1 MQTKSTSYGKKLLAL
16 MLSLLMLVSVLPV
29 SAWAAADAKPEKITL
44 VGSSDALEY
53 EFSRYVEYTASFEN
67 IPLYKVY
74 VPTGT
79 KTVQL
84 YGTVYVNTSSGS
96 SYVSEA
102 DFAEWMPG
110 FEYWD
115 PAAVGSSAPY
125 TIETRTG
132 SNQTKNL
139 SYVKTASGWA
149 NGSNSYLLEFVE
161 KDDSPAAPAP
171 VLTADLS
178 TAAVTYTCGD
188 KANALAV
195 QATGSGTL
203 SYQWQ
208 VSTTSATD
216 GFEDITDATQ
226 SSYTPSTEAP
236 GSFWY
241 RVVVTNTVAGNK
253 PTSVTSAVAPVTVNV
268 PEGMRQVKII
278 TSQGRGTGMTLT
290 LKDAAGQPVSI
301 PADTS
306 GDYNVYEFLTAPGV
320 YTYEARDT
328 VRGSEYLLG
337 TGTLTVT
344 EGTGEQTF
352 ELYLVYVYAVKSGW
366 TADDF
371 TTEVK
376 AADGTVMTPG
386 KPHQFA
392 SYVGYPYLMVP
403 GTYTWSI
410 QPSEARAAEGYQA
423 TQPARET
430 LKTASGAAL
439 WSATPTQ
446 IVNTDFVVPKGAHVV
461 MTGIPSTTYGQGALV
476 AASADLTGDDSDVY
490 TFRLVAGSSY
500 IYRATGDGLVT
511 NASMFK
517 FDGSTSRYDLT
528 KTMTGD
534 PKAIL
539 RDEKSDAADIRLN
552 GVDYTGSV
560 ALTVGGMK
568 QLRPLRMFQ
577 IANNS
582 STGMRGSTLEPVFH
596 YTALDVDGTNVVS
609 VDDSGRITA
618 NSAGTA
624 IVLVTYDAM
633 YVADSGWYINKN
645 KTFGAIWPENTGVV
659 VVEVGKNAANGPD
672 ANMTINNGDRKVAGN
687 KLDAEADV
695 LYYTNDSGC
704 QYTFQ
709 PASGSTVTLL
719 RPTLTETAMTYTG
732 GFGTDG
738 VTTKGGDVTLTL
750 TEGKNIVKIS
760 KDGADTY
767 QVITVKKAGVV
778 ITNKTDPTR
787 DILPGDT
794 VTVQLTGVYHP
805 ANTMANLYNLYAYT
819 SYTDPGS
826 NDTVTGYKNLFQR
839 HLFDRADGDSCR
851 TVEVKIPADWDAD
864 EPYVLTDGVLNFYG
878 NGKDIG
884 SHRNSLPDLSTN
896 VPNSYSS
903 FALGAL
909 PDITIP
915 VVKPNTADVT
925 FSVKDDSGNAI
936 NSCTIQLTNSSND
949 TVTIHATA
957 ASATRTLASGKWS
970 YVVTKEGY
978 LPAKGTLTVV
988 GGEDQAVNVELPLVT
1003 AIQVKTLPKKTV
1015 YTEGDTLNTAGLVVQ
1030 AVTKR
1035 GTSALTS
1042 DQYTLSPSLL
1052 ETVGQQAITVTFGQ
1066 LTTTFEVTVREDIV
1080 TLETTLEDGITQR
1093 NSRMTFDIFAKDG
1106 DGNKLP
1112 ANEVTVLLNGDPV
1125 SVNWDDDTKTSYTLH
1140 FTKEGENTV
1149 EIKAHKSSLTYT
1161 ITYVKA
1167 EPGDVVG
1174 KAVFT
1179 VEALSLGGGYII
1191 EPCYVDIIEGENAA
1205 QALARLLEERGFT
1218 YSNTGSLES
1227 GFYLSH
1233 IQGDALAGIDPTGD
1247 SIPQAL
1253 REKLEEKNFDIQTRT
1268 DETSLGEFDYTSA
1281 SGWMY
1286 CLKNVFPNVGFA
1298 DSYLSEG
1305 DVVRVQFT
1313 VAYGSDIGGG
1323 FAMGSGDSA
1332 GYFDMA
1338 NKDALTRRV
1347 AAINAEIEANPYYLE
1362 QNCLTKA
1369 YDAAMDVL
1377 TTLYVSQADV
1387 DAALADLPDPPVGH
1401 QLTSVEKVPATCETA
1416 GVEAY
1421 WKCSVCGKLFSDAEG
1436 KTETTLEKLAIPA
1449 TGHAYGEPVWK
1460 WNDDFTASATF
1471 TCANDTTH
1479 VETVNAAVTNEVTTE
1494 ATCKAD
1500 GVRTYTAKVTFEG
1513 EEYTDTKTEVIPAT
1527 GHAYGAPVWKWN
1539 DDFTASATFTCDND
1553 ASHVEKV
1560 DATVSSEVTEGSC
1573 EVGGTRTYTAKVTFE
1588 GKEYTD
1594 TKTEVIPAAGH
1605 TLTAVAEVPAT
1616 CETAGVKAHWKC
1628 EVCGKLFS
1636 DAGGK
1641 TGTTLEKLAIPA
1653 TGHAYG
1659 APVWKWNDDFTA
1671 SATFTCGNDA
1681 SHVKTVNAA
1690 VTNEVTTAATCKA
1703 DGVRTYTAKVTFEG
1717 KEYTDTKT
1725 EVIPATGHAYG
1736 APVWKWNDDFTAS
1749 ATFTCGNDTSHV
1761 KNVTATVTNA
1771 VTTEATCKADGVR
1784 TYTAKVTFEG
1794 KEYTDTKTETLP
1806 ATGHAYGEPV
1816 WSWTDGFEA
1825 TATFTCANN
1834 DAHVKNVTA
1843 TVTNAVTT
1851 EATCESTGVR
1861 TYTAKV
1867 TFEDK
1872 EYTDT
1877 KTEVIP
1883 ALGHD
1888 YKDGKCSR
1896 CGAEEPT
1903 TPVEPGKPG
1912 EPSQPTQPE
1921 KPTTPDTPATGDS
1934 SNMTALWVVLAVAGL
1949 GIIAL
1954 VVLLVTKRKS
1964 KKD

>member
-53 EFSRYVEYTASFEN
+53 EFVDYLTFAWED
-67 IPLYKVY
+67 IPHYKVT
-74 VPTGT
+74 VPAGT
-79 KTVQL
+79 KKVQL
-84 YGTVYVNTSSGS
+84 YGTVYLDKASSSGS
-96 SYVSEA
+96 GYTQKDGLNDWPPPVDYWSA
-102 DFAEWMPG
+102 DE
-110 FEYWD
+110 
-115 PAAVGSSAPY
+115 VGSSAPY
-125 TIETRTG
+125 TIETRTSG
-132 SNQTKNL
+132 YEKNL
-139 SYVKTASGWA
+139 SLVKTR
-149 NGSNSYLLEFVE
+149 SYADTSSAYILEFVE

-188 KANALAV
+188 TANALAV

-208 VSTTSATD
+208 VSTTSAAD

-241 RVVVTNTVAGNK
+241 RVVVTNAVAGNK

-461 MTGIPSTTYGQGALV
+461 MTGIPSTTYGQGTLIPGD
-476 AASADLTGDDSDVY
+476 ADLTGDDSDVY

-517 FDGSTSRYDLT
+517 FDGSTRRYDLT

-633 YVADSGWYINKN
+633 YVADSGWSINKN

-695 LYYTNDSGC
+695 LYYTDDSGC

-767 QVITVKKAGVV
+767 QVITAKKAGVV

-805 ANTMANLYNLYAYT
+805 ANTMANLYNLYAYA

-826 NDTVTGYKNLFQR
+826 NDTVTGYKDLFQR
-839 HLFDRADGDSCR
+839 HLFDRADGNDCR

-896 VPNSYSS
+896 VPYIGSYSS

-925 FSVKDDSGNAI
+925 FSMKDDSGNAI
-936 NSCTIQLTNSSND
+936 DSCTIQLTNSSND
-949 TVTIHATA
+949 TVTINATA

-988 GGEDQAVNVELPLVT
+988 GGEDQAVNVELSLVT

-1030 AVTKR
+1030 AVTR
-1035 GTSALTS
+1035 NGASTLSA
-1042 DQYTLSPSLL
+1042 DQYTLSPTLL
-1052 ETVGQQAITVTFGQ
+1052 ETVGQQTITVTFGQ

-1093 NSRMTFDIFAKDG
+1093 NSRMTFDVFAKDG

-1112 ANEVTVLLNGDPV
+1112 ASEVTVLLNGDPV

-1140 FTKEGENTV
+1140 FTKEGINTV
-1149 EIKAHKSSLTYT
+1149 VVKAHKASLTYT

-1253 REKLEEKNFDIQTRT
+1253 REKLEEKSFDIQTRT
-1268 DETSLGEFDYTSA
+1268 DETSLGEFDYTSG

-1313 VAYGSDIGGG
+1313 LAYGSDIGGG
-1323 FAMGSGDSA
+1323 YAMGTGGSA
-1332 GYFDMA
+1332 GYYEVA

-1347 AAINAEIEANPYYLE
+1347 AAINAEIEKDAYYLE
-1362 QNCLTKA
+1362 KNCLTKA

-1401 QLTSVEKVPATCETA
+1401 KLTAVEKVPATCETA

-1449 TGHAYGEPVWK
+1449 TGHTYGAPVWKWNDDFTVTATFTCGNDASHVKTVNATVTNEVTTAATCEADGVRTYTAKVTFDGKDYTDTKTEVIPATGHAYGEPVWK

-1471 TCANDTTH
+1471 TCGNDDSH
-1479 VETVNAAVTNEVTTE
+1479 VKNVTAEVTSAVTTPAACETT
-1494 ATCKAD
+1494 
-1500 GVRTYTAKVTFEG
+1500 GVRTYTAKVTFEDK
-1513 EEYTDTKTEVIPAT
+1513 EYTDTKTEVIPAT

-1539 DDFTASATFTCDND
+1539 DDFTASATFTCAND
-1553 ASHVEKV
+1553 DSHVETV
-1560 DATVSSEVTEGSC
+1560 NATVTNEVTTEATC
-1573 EVGGTRTYTAKVTFE
+1573 ETDGVRTYTAKVTFE

-1594 TKTEVIPAAGH
+1594 TKTEVIPA
-1605 TLTAVAEVPAT
+1605 T
-1616 CETAGVKAHWKC
+1616 
-1628 EVCGKLFS
+1628 
-1636 DAGGK
+1636 D
-1641 TGTTLEKLAIPA
+1641 
-1653 TGHAYG
+1653 HAYG
-1659 APVWKWNDDFTA
+1659 EPVWKWNDDFTA

-1690 VTNEVTTAATCKA
+1690 VTNEVTT
-1703 DGVRTYTAKVTFEG
+1703 
-1717 KEYTDTKT
+1717 
-1725 EVIPATGHAYG
+1725 
-1736 APVWKWNDDFTAS
+1736 
-1749 ATFTCGNDTSHV
+1749 
-1761 KNVTATVTNA
+1761 
-1771 VTTEATCKADGVR
+1771 
-1784 TYTAKVTFEG
+1784 
-1794 KEYTDTKTETLP
+1794 
-1806 ATGHAYGEPV
+1806 
-1816 WSWTDGFEA
+1816 
-1825 TATFTCANN
+1825 
-1834 DAHVKNVTA
+1834 
-1843 TVTNAVTT
+1843 

-1867 TFEDK
+1867 TFEGE

-1877 KTEVIP
+1877 KTEVIPATGHDTELVGAKDATCTEDGYTGNEVCKVCQTVVKQGEVIP

-1903 TPVEPGKPG
+1903 TPVEPGKP
-1912 EPSQPTQPE
+1912 
-1921 KPTTPDTPATGDS
+1921 ATGDS
-1934 SNMTALWVVLAVAGL
+1934 STLVLWLALLAISGMA
-1949 GIIAL
+1949 
-1954 VVLLVTKRKS
+1954 VTVIPSRKKRS
-1964 KKD
+1964 R

>member
-53 EFSRYVEYTASFEN
+53 EFVDYLTFAWED
-67 IPLYKVY
+67 IPHYKVT
-74 VPTGT
+74 VPAGT
-79 KTVQL
+79 KKVQL
-84 YGTVYVNTSSGS
+84 YGTVYLDKASSSGS
-96 SYVSEA
+96 GYTQKDGLNDWPPPVDYWSA
-102 DFAEWMPG
+102 DE
-110 FEYWD
+110 
-115 PAAVGSSAPY
+115 VGSSAPY
-125 TIETRTG
+125 TIETRTSG
-132 SNQTKNL
+132 YEKNL
-139 SYVKTASGWA
+139 SLVKTR
-149 NGSNSYLLEFVE
+149 SYADTSSAYILEFVE

-188 KANALAV
+188 TANALAV

-208 VSTTSATD
+208 VSTTSAAD

-241 RVVVTNTVAGNK
+241 RVVVTNAVAGNK

-461 MTGIPSTTYGQGALV
+461 MTGIPSTTYGQGTLIPGD
-476 AASADLTGDDSDVY
+476 ADLTGDDSDVY

-517 FDGSTSRYDLT
+517 FDGSTRRYDLT

-633 YVADSGWYINKN
+633 YVADSGWSINKN

-695 LYYTNDSGC
+695 LYYTDDSGC

-767 QVITVKKAGVV
+767 QVITAKKAGVV

-805 ANTMANLYNLYAYT
+805 ANTMANLYNLYAYA

-839 HLFDRADGDSCR
+839 HLFDRADGNDCR

-896 VPNSYSS
+896 VPYIGSYSS

-925 FSVKDDSGNAI
+925 FSMKDDSGNAI
-936 NSCTIQLTNSSND
+936 DSCTIQLTNSSND
-949 TVTIHATA
+949 TVTINATA

-988 GGEDQAVNVELPLVT
+988 GGEDQAVNVELSLVT

-1030 AVTKR
+1030 AVTR
-1035 GTSALTS
+1035 NGASTLSA
-1042 DQYTLSPSLL
+1042 DQYTLSPTLL
-1052 ETVGQQAITVTFGQ
+1052 ETVGQQTITVTFGQ

-1093 NSRMTFDIFAKDG
+1093 NSRMTFDVFAKDG

-1112 ANEVTVLLNGDPV
+1112 ASEVTVLLNGDPV

-1140 FTKEGENTV
+1140 FTKEGINTV
-1149 EIKAHKSSLTYT
+1149 VVKAHKASLTYT

-1253 REKLEEKNFDIQTRT
+1253 REKLEEKSFDIQTRT
-1268 DETSLGEFDYTSA
+1268 DETSLGEFDYTSG

-1313 VAYGSDIGGG
+1313 LAYGSDIGGG
-1323 FAMGSGDSA
+1323 YAMGTGGSA
-1332 GYFDMA
+1332 GYYEVA

-1347 AAINAEIEANPYYLE
+1347 AAINAEIEKDAYYLE
-1362 QNCLTKA
+1362 KNCLTKA

-1401 QLTSVEKVPATCETA
+1401 KLTAVEKVPATCETA

-1449 TGHAYGEPVWK
+1449 TGHTYGAPVWK

-1471 TCANDTTH
+1471 TCGNDDSH
-1479 VETVNAAVTNEVTTE
+1479 VKNVTAEVTSAVTTPAACETT
-1494 ATCKAD
+1494 
-1500 GVRTYTAKVTFEG
+1500 GVRTYTAKVTFEDK
-1513 EEYTDTKTEVIPAT
+1513 EYTDTKTEVIPAT

-1539 DDFTASATFTCDND
+1539 DDFTASATFTCAND
-1553 ASHVEKV
+1553 DSHVETV
-1560 DATVSSEVTEGSC
+1560 NATVTNEVTTEATC
-1573 EVGGTRTYTAKVTFE
+1573 ETDGVRTYTAKVTFE

-1594 TKTEVIPAAGH
+1594 TKTEVIPA
-1605 TLTAVAEVPAT
+1605 T
-1616 CETAGVKAHWKC
+1616 
-1628 EVCGKLFS
+1628 
-1636 DAGGK
+1636 D
-1641 TGTTLEKLAIPA
+1641 
-1653 TGHAYG
+1653 HAYG
-1659 APVWKWNDDFTA
+1659 EPVWKWNDDFTA

-1690 VTNEVTTAATCKA
+1690 VTNEVTT
-1703 DGVRTYTAKVTFEG
+1703 
-1717 KEYTDTKT
+1717 
-1725 EVIPATGHAYG
+1725 
-1736 APVWKWNDDFTAS
+1736 
-1749 ATFTCGNDTSHV
+1749 
-1761 KNVTATVTNA
+1761 
-1771 VTTEATCKADGVR
+1771 
-1784 TYTAKVTFEG
+1784 
-1794 KEYTDTKTETLP
+1794 
-1806 ATGHAYGEPV
+1806 
-1816 WSWTDGFEA
+1816 
-1825 TATFTCANN
+1825 
-1834 DAHVKNVTA
+1834 
-1843 TVTNAVTT
+1843 

-1867 TFEDK
+1867 TFEGE

-1877 KTEVIP
+1877 KTEVIPATGHDTELVGAKDATCTEDGYTGDEVCKVCGVTVKQGEVLP

-1903 TPVEPGKPG
+1903 TPVEPGKP
-1912 EPSQPTQPE
+1912 
-1921 KPTTPDTPATGDS
+1921 ATGDS
-1934 SNMTALWVVLAVAGL
+1934 STLVLWLALLAISGMA
-1949 GIIAL
+1949 
-1954 VVLLVTKRKS
+1954 VTVIPSRKKRS
-1964 KKD
+1964 R

>member
-1 MQTKSTSYGKKLLAL
+1 MQTKSTSHGKKLLAL

-208 VSTTSATD
+208 VSTTSAAD

-301 PADTS
+301 SADTS
-306 GDYNVYEFLTAPGV
+306 GDYAVYEFLTAPGT

-386 KPHQFA
+386 EPHQFA

-511 NASMFK
+511 NTSMFK

-582 STGMRGSTLEPVFH
+582 SIGMKGSTLEPVFH

-633 YVADSGWYINKN
+633 YVADSGWSINKN

-672 ANMTINNGDRKVAGN
+672 ANMTINNGARKVAGN

-695 LYYTNDSGC
+695 LYYTGDNGC
-704 QYTFQ
+704 QYTFR
-709 PASGSTVTLL
+709 PAAGSTVTLL

-794 VTVQLTGVYHP
+794 VTVQFTGVYHP
-805 ANTMANLYNLYAYT
+805 ANTMANLYNLYAYV

-826 NDTVTGYKNLFQR
+826 DDTVTGYKGLFQR
-839 HLFDRADGDSCR
+839 HLFDRADGNDCR

-864 EPYVLTDGVLNFYG
+864 KPYVLTDGALNFHG

-896 VPNSYSS
+896 VPFIGSYSS

-936 NSCTIQLTNSSND
+936 NSCTIQLTNSTND
-949 TVTIHATA
+949 TVTINATA
-957 ASATRTLASGKWS
+957 ASATRTLASGEWS

-1030 AVTKR
+1030 AVTR
-1035 GTSALTS
+1035 NGASTLSA
-1042 DQYTLSPSLL
+1042 DQYTLSPTLL
-1052 ETVGQQAITVTFGQ
+1052 DTVGQQTITVTFGQ
-1066 LTTTFEVTVREDIV
+1066 LTTTFAVTVREDIV

-1093 NSRMTFDIFAKDG
+1093 NSRMTFDVFAKDG
-1106 DGNKLP
+1106 DGKKLP

-1140 FTKEGENTV
+1140 FTKEGENTIV
-1149 EIKAHKSSLTYT
+1149 VKAHKSSVTYT

-1205 QALARLLEERGFT
+1205 QALARLLEEKGFT
-1218 YSNTGSLES
+1218 YDNTGSLES

-1233 IQGDALAGIDPTGD
+1233 IQGDALADIDPSGG
-1247 SIPQAL
+1247 SIPAVLQ
-1253 REKLEEKNFDIQTRT
+1253 EKLEEKGFTVSERT
-1268 DETSLGEFDYTSA
+1268 DPGSLGEFDYTSG

-1313 VAYGSDIGGG
+1313 LALGSDIGGG
-1323 FAMGSGDSA
+1323 YAMGTGGSA
-1332 GYFDMA
+1332 GYYEVA

-1401 QLTSVEKVPATCETA
+1401 QLTAVEKVPATCETA

-1449 TGHAYGEPVWK
+1449 TGHAYGAPVWK

-1471 TCANDTTH
+1471 TCGNDTSH
-1479 VETVNAAVTNEVTTE
+1479 VETVNAAVTNEVTTA
-1494 ATCKAD
+1494 ATCEGD
-1500 GVRTYTAKVTFEG
+1500 GVRTYTAKITFEG
-1513 EEYTDTKTEVIPAT
+1513 KEYTDTKTEVIPAT
-1527 GHAYGAPVWKWN
+1527 GHAYGEPVWKWN
-1539 DDFTASATFTCDND
+1539 DDFTASVTFTCGNN
-1553 ASHVEKV
+1553 ASHVE
-1560 DATVSSEVTEGSC
+1560 TVNAAVTNEVTTAATC
-1573 EVGGTRTYTAKVTFE
+1573 EVDGVRTYTAKVTFE

-1594 TKTEVIPAAGH
+1594 TKTETIA
-1605 TLTAVAEVPAT
+1605 
-1616 CETAGVKAHWKC
+1616 
-1628 EVCGKLFS
+1628 
-1636 DAGGK
+1636 
-1641 TGTTLEKLAIPA
+1641 A

-1671 SATFTCGNDA
+1671 SATFTCGNNA
-1681 SHVKTVNAA
+1681 THVETVNAA

-1736 APVWKWNDDFTAS
+1736 EPVWKWNDDFTAS

-1761 KNVTATVTNA
+1761 ETVNATVTNA

-1794 KEYTDTKTETLP
+1794 KEYTDTKTEVIP

-1816 WSWTDGFEA
+1816 WKWNDDLTAS
-1825 TATFTCANN
+1825 ATFTCGK
-1834 DAHVKNVTA
+1834 DASHVETVNA
-1843 TVTNAVTT
+1843 AVTNEVTT
-1851 EATCESTGVR
+1851 AATCKADGVR

-1867 TFEDK
+1867 TFEGK

-1877 KTEVIP
+1877 KTEVIPATSHDTELVGAKDATCTEDGYTGNEVCKVCQTVVKQGEVIP

-1903 TPVEPGKPG
+1903 TPVEPGKP
-1912 EPSQPTQPE
+1912 
-1921 KPTTPDTPATGDS
+1921 ATGDS
-1934 SNMTALWVVLAVAGL
+1934 STLVLWLALLAISGMA
-1949 GIIAL
+1949 
-1954 VVLLVTKRKS
+1954 VTVIPSRKKRS
-1964 KKD
+1964 R

>member
-53 EFSRYVEYTASFEN
+53 EFVDYLTFAWED
-67 IPLYKVY
+67 IPHYKVT
-74 VPTGT
+74 VPAGT

-84 YGTVYVNTSSGS
+84 YGTVYLDKASSSGS
-96 SYVSEA
+96 GYTQKDGLNDWPPPVDYWSA
-102 DFAEWMPG
+102 DE
-110 FEYWD
+110 
-115 PAAVGSSAPY
+115 VGSSAPY
-125 TIETRTG
+125 TIETRTSG
-132 SNQTKNL
+132 YEKNL
-139 SYVKTASGWA
+139 SLVKTR
-149 NGSNSYLLEFVE
+149 SYADTSSAYILEFVE

-188 KANALAV
+188 TANALAV

-208 VSTTSATD
+208 VSTTSAAD

-306 GDYNVYEFLTAPGV
+306 GDYTVYEFLTAPGV

-386 KPHQFA
+386 QPHQFA

-582 STGMRGSTLEPVFH
+582 STGMKGSTLEPVFH

-633 YVADSGWYINKN
+633 YVADSGWSINKN

-659 VVEVGKNAANGPD
+659 VVEVGKNAATGPD

-805 ANTMANLYNLYAYT
+805 ANTMANLYNLYAYA

-839 HLFDRADGDSCR
+839 HLFDRADGNDCR
-851 TVEVKIPADWDAD
+851 TVEVKIPANWDAD

-896 VPNSYSS
+896 VPYIGSYSS

-925 FSVKDDSGNAI
+925 FSMKDDSGNAI
-936 NSCTIQLTNSSND
+936 DSCTIQLTNSSND
-949 TVTIHATA
+949 TVTINATA

-988 GGEDQAVNVELPLVT
+988 GGEDQAVNVELSLVT

-1030 AVTKR
+1030 AVTR
-1035 GTSALTS
+1035 NGASTLSA
-1042 DQYTLSPSLL
+1042 DQYTLSPTLL
-1052 ETVGQQAITVTFGQ
+1052 ETVGQQTITVTFGQ

-1093 NSRMTFDIFAKDG
+1093 NSRMTFDVFAKDG

-1112 ANEVTVLLNGDPV
+1112 ASEVTVLLNGDPV

-1140 FTKEGENTV
+1140 FTKEGVNTV
-1149 EIKAHKSSLTYT
+1149 EIKAHKASLTYT

-1401 QLTSVEKVPATCETA
+1401 QLTAVEKVPATCETA

-1449 TGHAYGEPVWK
+1449 TGHAYG
-1460 WNDDFTASATF
+1460 
-1471 TCANDTTH
+1471 
-1479 VETVNAAVTNEVTTE
+1479 
-1494 ATCKAD
+1494 
-1500 GVRTYTAKVTFEG
+1500 
-1513 EEYTDTKTEVIPAT
+1513 
-1527 GHAYGAPVWKWN
+1527 APVWKWN
-1539 DDFTASATFTCDND
+1539 DDFTASATFTCGND
-1553 ASHVEKV
+1553 DSHVENV
-1560 DATVSSEVTEGSC
+1560 TAEVTSAVTTPAAC
-1573 EVGGTRTYTAKVTFE
+1573 ETTGVRTYTAKVTFE
-1588 GKEYTD
+1588 GEDYTD
-1594 TKTEVIPAAGH
+1594 TKTEVIPA
-1605 TLTAVAEVPAT
+1605 
-1616 CETAGVKAHWKC
+1616 
-1628 EVCGKLFS
+1628 
-1636 DAGGK
+1636 
-1641 TGTTLEKLAIPA
+1641 

-1659 APVWKWNDDFTA
+1659 EPVWKWNDDFTA

-1681 SHVKTVNAA
+1681 SHVKTVNAT
-1690 VTNEVTTAATCKA
+1690 VTNEVTTAATCEA
-1703 DGVRTYTAKVTFEG
+1703 DGVRTYTAKVTFED

-1749 ATFTCGNDTSHV
+1749 ATFTCGNDASHV
-1761 KNVTATVTNA
+1761 ETVNATVTNE
-1771 VTTEATCKADGVR
+1771 VTTA
-1784 TYTAKVTFEG
+1784 
-1794 KEYTDTKTETLP
+1794 
-1806 ATGHAYGEPV
+1806 
-1816 WSWTDGFEA
+1816 
-1825 TATFTCANN
+1825 
-1834 DAHVKNVTA
+1834 
-1843 TVTNAVTT
+1843 
-1851 EATCESTGVR
+1851 ATCETDGVR

-1883 ALGHD
+1883 ATGHAYGEPVWKWTDDFKATATFTCANDTTHVENVTAEVTSAVTTPAACEADGVRTYTAKVTFEDKEYTDTKTETLPALGHD

-1903 TPVEPGKPG
+1903 TPGK
-1912 EPSQPTQPE
+1912 
-1921 KPTTPDTPATGDS
+1921 PATGDS
-1934 SNMTALWVVLAVAGL
+1934 STLVLWLALLAVSGMA
-1949 GIIAL
+1949 
-1954 VVLLVTKRKS
+1954 VTVIPSRKKRS
-1964 KKD
+1964 R

>member
-29 SAWAAADAKPEKITL
+29 SAWAAANAKPEKITL

-53 EFSRYVEYTASFEN
+53 EFVDYLTFAWEDL
-67 IPLYKVY
+67 PHYKVY
-74 VPTGT
+74 VPAGT

-84 YGTVYVNTSSGS
+84 YGTVYLDKASSSGS
-96 SYVSEA
+96 GYTQEDGLNDWPPPVDYWTA
-102 DFAEWMPG
+102 DQ
-110 FEYWD
+110 
-115 PAAVGSSAPY
+115 VGSSSPY
-125 TIETRTG
+125 TIETRTSG
-132 SNQTKNL
+132 YERNL
-139 SYVKTASGWA
+139 SLVKT
-149 NGSNSYLLEFVE
+149 SNYATTNTAYILEFVE

-208 VSTTSATD
+208 VSTTSAAD

-268 PEGMRQVKII
+268 PEGMRQVKIT

-290 LKDAAGQPVSI
+290 LKDAAGQPVAI
-301 PADTS
+301 TADTS
-306 GDYNVYEFLTAPGV
+306 GSYTVYEFLTAPGV

-352 ELYLVYVYAVKSGW
+352 ELYLVYVYAVKDGW

-386 KPHQFA
+386 EPHQFA

-423 TQPARET
+423 TRPASQK
-430 LKTASGAAL
+430 LKAASGSAL

-461 MTGIPSTTYGQGALV
+461 MTDIPSTTYGQGMLIPGD
-476 AASADLTGDDSDVY
+476 ADLTGDDSDVY
-490 TFRLVAGSSY
+490 TFRLVAGNSY

-517 FDGSTSRYDLT
+517 STGATTRYDLT

-582 STGMRGSTLEPVFH
+582 YTGMKGSTLEPVFH
-596 YTALDVDGTNVVS
+596 YTALDVEGTNVVS

-633 YVADSGWYINKN
+633 YVADSGWSINKN

-695 LYYTNDSGC
+695 LYYTGDDGC
-704 QYTFQ
+704 QYTFR
-709 PASGSTVTLL
+709 PAAGSTVTLL

-767 QVITVKKAGVV
+767 QVITAKKAGVV

-805 ANTMANLYNLYAYT
+805 ANTMANLYCLYAYV

-826 NDTVTGYKNLFQR
+826 DDTVTGYKDLFQR

-864 EPYVLTDGVLNFYG
+864 KPYVLTDGVLNFYG

-896 VPNSYSS
+896 VPNSYRS

-949 TVTIHATA
+949 TVTINATA
-957 ASATRTLASGKWS
+957 ASATRTLASGEWS

-1030 AVTKR
+1030 AVTKH

-1042 DQYTLSPSLL
+1042 DQYTLSPTLL
-1052 ETVGQQAITVTFGQ
+1052 ETVGQQTITVTFGR
-1066 LTTTFEVTVREDIV
+1066 LTATFEVTVREDIV

-1093 NSRMTFDIFAKDG
+1093 NSRMTFDVFAKDG

-1149 EIKAHKSSLTYT
+1149 VVKAHKSSVTYT

-1205 QALARLLEERGFT
+1205 QALARLLEEKGFT
-1218 YSNTGSLES
+1218 YDNTGSLES

-1253 REKLEEKNFDIQTRT
+1253 REKLEEKGFDIQTRT
-1268 DETSLGEFDYTSA
+1268 DETSLGEFDYTSG

-1313 VAYGSDIGGG
+1313 LALGSDIGGG
-1323 FAMGSGDSA
+1323 YAMGTGGSA
-1332 GYFDMA
+1332 GYYEVA

-1401 QLTSVEKVPATCETA
+1401 RLTAVEKVPATCETA

-1421 WKCSVCGKLFSDAEG
+1421 WKCNVCGKLFSDAEG

-1449 TGHAYGEPVWK
+1449 TGHAYGTPVWK

-1471 TCANDTTH
+1471 TCGNDASH

-1494 ATCKAD
+1494 ATCEGD
-1500 GVRTYTAKVTFEG
+1500 GV
-1513 EEYTDTKTEVIPAT
+1513 
-1527 GHAYGAPVWKWN
+1527 
-1539 DDFTASATFTCDND
+1539 
-1553 ASHVEKV
+1553 
-1560 DATVSSEVTEGSC
+1560 
-1573 EVGGTRTYTAKVTFE
+1573 RTYTAKVTFE

-1594 TKTEVIPAAGH
+1594 TKTEVIPA
-1605 TLTAVAEVPAT
+1605 
-1616 CETAGVKAHWKC
+1616 
-1628 EVCGKLFS
+1628 
-1636 DAGGK
+1636 
-1641 TGTTLEKLAIPA
+1641 

-1659 APVWKWNDDFTA
+1659 EPVWKWNDDFTA
-1671 SATFTCGNDA
+1671 SATFTCANNAAHVENVTATVTNEVTTEATCEADGVRTYTAKVTFEGKEYTDTKTETIAATGHAYGEPVWKWNDDFTASATFTCANDA
-1681 SHVKTVNAA
+1681 THVETVNAA
-1690 VTNEVTTAATCKA
+1690 VTNEVTTEATCEG

-1749 ATFTCGNDTSHV
+1749 ATFTCGNDDSHV
-1761 KNVTATVTNA
+1761 ETVNAAVTNE
-1771 VTTEATCKADGVR
+1771 VTTEATCETTGVRTYTAKVTFEGKEYTDTKTEVIPATGHAYGTPVWKWNDDFTASATFTCGNDASHVETVNAAVTNEVTTAATCEVDGVR

-1794 KEYTDTKTETLP
+1794 KEYTDTKTEVIP
-1806 ATGHAYGEPV
+1806 ATDH
-1816 WSWTDGFEA
+1816 D
-1825 TATFTCANN
+1825 
-1834 DAHVKNVTA
+1834 
-1843 TVTNAVTT
+1843 T
-1851 EATCESTGVR
+1851 ELVSAKDATCTEDGYTGDEVC
-1861 TYTAKV
+1861 KV
-1867 TFEDK
+1867 CQTVVK
-1872 EYTDT
+1872 QG
-1877 KTEVIP
+1877 EVIP

-1903 TPVEPGKPG
+1903 TPVEPGKP
-1912 EPSQPTQPE
+1912 
-1921 KPTTPDTPATGDS
+1921 ATGDS
-1934 SNMTALWVVLAVAGL
+1934 STLVLWLALLAISGMA
-1949 GIIAL
+1949 
-1954 VVLLVTKRKS
+1954 VTVIPSRKKRS
-1964 KKD
+1964 R

>member
-1 MQTKSTSYGKKLLAL
+1 MQTKITSHGKKLLAL

-29 SAWAAADAKPEKITL
+29 SAWAAANAKPEKITL

-53 EFSRYVEYTASFEN
+53 EFVDYLTFAWEDL
-67 IPLYKVY
+67 PHYKVY
-74 VPTGT
+74 VPAGT

-84 YGTVYVNTSSGS
+84 YGTVYLDKASSSGS
-96 SYVSEA
+96 GYTQKDGLNDWPPPVDYWTA
-102 DFAEWMPG
+102 DQ
-110 FEYWD
+110 
-115 PAAVGSSAPY
+115 VGSSSPY
-125 TIETRTG
+125 TIETRTSG
-132 SNQTKNL
+132 YERNL
-139 SYVKTASGWA
+139 SLVKT
-149 NGSNSYLLEFVE
+149 SNYATTNTAYILEFVE

-178 TAAVTYTCGD
+178 TVAVTYTCGD
-188 KANALAV
+188 RANALAV

-208 VSTTSATD
+208 VSTTSAAD

-268 PEGMRQVKII
+268 PEGMRQVKIT

-290 LKDAAGQPVSI
+290 LKDAAGQPVAI

-306 GDYNVYEFLTAPGV
+306 GSYAVYEFLTAPGT

-328 VRGSEYLLG
+328 VRGVDYQIG

-344 EGTGEQTF
+344 EGSGEQTF
-352 ELYLVYVYAVKSGW
+352 ELYLVYVYAVEIDW

-386 KPHQFA
+386 EPHKFA
-392 SYVGYPYLMVP
+392 SYVGYPYLMAP
-403 GTYTWSI
+403 GTYTWSV

-423 TQPARET
+423 SQPTSQKLTGSASWSVT
-430 LKTASGAAL
+430 L
-439 WSATPTQ
+439 PQ
-446 IVNTDFVVPKGAHVV
+446 IVSTDFVVPKGGRVV
-461 MTGIPSTTYGQGALV
+461 MHSIPATTYGQGALV

-490 TFRLVAGSSY
+490 TFRLKAGSSY
-500 IYRATGDGLVT
+500 IYQATGDGLVT
-511 NASMFK
+511 ATGMFK
-517 FDGSTSRYDLT
+517 STGATTRYDLT

-577 IANNS
+577 ISNS
-582 STGMRGSTLEPVFH
+582 YAAGSRGSTLEPAFH

-624 IVLVTYDAM
+624 VVLVTYDAM
-633 YVADSGWYINKN
+633 YVTDCGWDINKN

-659 VVEVGKNAANGPD
+659 VVEVGENAANGPD

-695 LYYTNDSGC
+695 LYYTGDDGC
-704 QYTFQ
+704 QYTFR
-709 PASGSTVTLL
+709 PAAGSTVTLL

-805 ANTMANLYNLYAYT
+805 ANTMANLYNLYAYV

-826 NDTVTGYKNLFQR
+826 DDTVTGYKNFSQR

-864 EPYVLTDGVLNFYG
+864 EPYVLTDGVLNFHG

-896 VPNSYSS
+896 VPYIGSYSS

-936 NSCTIQLTNSSND
+936 DSCTIQLTNSSND
-949 TVTIHATA
+949 TVTINATA
-957 ASATRTLASGKWS
+957 ASATRTLASGEWS

-988 GGEDQAVNVELPLVT
+988 GSEDQAVNVELPLVT

-1015 YTEGDTLNTAGLVVQ
+1015 YTEGDTLEAAGLVVQ

-1042 DQYTLSPSLL
+1042 DKYTLSPTLL
-1052 ETVGQQAITVTFGQ
+1052 ETVGQQTITVTFGQ
-1066 LTTTFEVTVREDIV
+1066 LTATFAVTVREDIV

-1093 NSRMTFDIFAKDG
+1093 NSRMTFDVFAKDG
-1106 DGNKLP
+1106 DGKKLP

-1140 FTKEGENTV
+1140 FTKEGINTV
-1149 EIKAHKSSLTYT
+1149 VVKAHKSSVTYT

-1205 QALARLLEERGFT
+1205 QALARLLEEKGFT
-1218 YSNTGSLES
+1218 YDNTGSLES

-1233 IQGDALAGIDPTGD
+1233 IQGDALADIDPTGD

-1253 REKLEEKNFDIQTRT
+1253 REKLEEKGFDIQTRT
-1268 DETSLGEFDYTSA
+1268 DETSLGEFDYTSG

-1313 VAYGSDIGGG
+1313 LAYGSDIGGG
-1323 FAMGSGDSA
+1323 HAMGAGGSA
-1332 GYFDMA
+1332 GYYEVA

-1401 QLTSVEKVPATCETA
+1401 QLTAVEK
-1416 GVEAY
+1416 
-1421 WKCSVCGKLFSDAEG
+1421 
-1436 KTETTLEKLAIPA
+1436 
-1449 TGHAYGEPVWK
+1449 
-1460 WNDDFTASATF
+1460 
-1471 TCANDTTH
+1471 
-1479 VETVNAAVTNEVTTE
+1479 
-1494 ATCKAD
+1494 
-1500 GVRTYTAKVTFEG
+1500 
-1513 EEYTDTKTEVIPAT
+1513 
-1527 GHAYGAPVWKWN
+1527 
-1539 DDFTASATFTCDND
+1539 
-1553 ASHVEKV
+1553 
-1560 DATVSSEVTEGSC
+1560 
-1573 EVGGTRTYTAKVTFE
+1573 
-1588 GKEYTD
+1588 
-1594 TKTEVIPAAGH
+1594 
-1605 TLTAVAEVPAT
+1605 VPAT

-1636 DAGGK
+1636 DVEGK
-1641 TGTTLEKLAIPA
+1641 TETTLEKLAIPA

-1681 SHVKTVNAA
+1681 SHVENVTAEVTSA
-1690 VTNEVTTAATCKA
+1690 VTTPAACETT
-1703 DGVRTYTAKVTFEG
+1703 GVRTYTAKVTFEG
-1717 KEYTDTKT
+1717 KDYTDTKT
-1725 EVIPATGHAYG
+1725 EVIPATSHDTELVG
-1736 APVWKWNDDFTAS
+1736 AKD
-1749 ATFTCGNDTSHV
+1749 
-1761 KNVTATVTNA
+1761 
-1771 VTTEATCKADGVR
+1771 ATCTEDG
-1784 TYTAKVTFEG
+1784 YTGDEVCKVCQT
-1794 KEYTDTKTETLP
+1794 
-1806 ATGHAYGEPV
+1806 V
-1816 WSWTDGFEA
+1816 
-1825 TATFTCANN
+1825 
-1834 DAHVKNVTA
+1834 VKQ
-1843 TVTNAVTT
+1843 
-1851 EATCESTGVR
+1851 G
-1861 TYTAKV
+1861 
-1867 TFEDK
+1867 
-1872 EYTDT
+1872 
-1877 KTEVIP
+1877 EVIP

-1903 TPVEPGKPG
+1903 TPVEPGKP
-1912 EPSQPTQPE
+1912 EQPE

-1934 SNMTALWVVLAVAGL
+1934 STLVLWLALLAVSGMA
-1949 GIIAL
+1949 
-1954 VVLLVTKRKS
+1954 VTVIPSRKKRS
-1964 KKD
+1964 R

>member
-208 VSTTSATD
+208 VSTTSAAD

-268 PEGMRQVKII
+268 PEGMRQVKIT

-306 GDYNVYEFLTAPGV
+306 GDYTVYEFLTAPGV

-560 ALTVGGMK
+560 ALTVSGMK

-633 YVADSGWYINKN
+633 YVADSGWSINKN

-659 VVEVGKNAANGPD
+659 VVEVGKNAAAGPD

-695 LYYTNDSGC
+695 LYYTGDDGC
-704 QYTFQ
+704 QYTFR
-709 PASGSTVTLL
+709 PAAGSTVTLL

-787 DILPGDT
+787 DIQPGDT

-805 ANTMANLYNLYAYT
+805 ANTMANLYNLYAYV

-826 NDTVTGYKNLFQR
+826 DDTVTGYKNFSQR
-839 HLFDRADGDSCR
+839 HLFDQADGNDCR

-864 EPYVLTDGVLNFYG
+864 KPYVLTDGVLSFHG

-896 VPNSYSS
+896 VPYIGSYSS

-936 NSCTIQLTNSSND
+936 DSCTIQLTNSSND

-1030 AVTKR
+1030 AVTR
-1035 GTSALTS
+1035 NGASTLSA
-1042 DQYTLSPSLL
+1042 DQYTLSPTLL
-1052 ETVGQQAITVTFGQ
+1052 KTVGQQTITVTFGQ

-1093 NSRMTFDIFAKDG
+1093 NSRMTFDVFAKDG

-1112 ANEVTVLLNGDPV
+1112 ASEVTVLLNGDPV

-1140 FTKEGENTV
+1140 FTKEGVNTV

-1347 AAINAEIEANPYYLE
+1347 AAINAEIEKDAYYLE
-1362 QNCLTKA
+1362 KNCLTKA

-1387 DAALADLPDPPVGH
+1387 DAALADLPNPPVGH
-1401 QLTSVEKVPATCETA
+1401 QLTAVEKVPATCETA

-1471 TCANDTTH
+1471 TCGNDASH
-1479 VETVNAAVTNEVTTE
+1479 VKNVTAEVTSAVTTPAACETT
-1494 ATCKAD
+1494 
-1500 GVRTYTAKVTFEG
+1500 GVRTYTAKVAFDG
-1513 EEYTDTKTEVIPAT
+1513 KDYTDTKTEVIPAT
-1527 GHAYGAPVWKWN
+1527 GHAYGTPVWKW
-1539 DDFTASATFTCDND
+1539 TDNF
-1553 ASHVEKV
+1553 K
-1560 DATVSSEVTEGSC
+1560 
-1573 EVGGTRTYTAKVTFE
+1573 
-1588 GKEYTD
+1588 
-1594 TKTEVIPAAGH
+1594 
-1605 TLTAVAEVPAT
+1605 
-1616 CETAGVKAHWKC
+1616 
-1628 EVCGKLFS
+1628 
-1636 DAGGK
+1636 
-1641 TGTTLEKLAIPA
+1641 
-1653 TGHAYG
+1653 
-1659 APVWKWNDDFTA
+1659 
-1671 SATFTCGNDA
+1671 
-1681 SHVKTVNAA
+1681 
-1690 VTNEVTTAATCKA
+1690 
-1703 DGVRTYTAKVTFEG
+1703 
-1717 KEYTDTKT
+1717 
-1725 EVIPATGHAYG
+1725 
-1736 APVWKWNDDFTAS
+1736 
-1749 ATFTCGNDTSHV
+1749 
-1761 KNVTATVTNA
+1761 
-1771 VTTEATCKADGVR
+1771 
-1784 TYTAKVTFEG
+1784 
-1794 KEYTDTKTETLP
+1794 
-1806 ATGHAYGEPV
+1806 
-1816 WSWTDGFEA
+1816 A

-1867 TFEDK
+1867 TFEGKDYTDTKTEVIPATDHAYGEPVWKWNDDFTASATFTCGNDASHVKNVTAEVTSAVTTPAACETDGVRTYTAKVTFEDK

-1877 KTEVIP
+1877 KTEVIPATGHAYGAPVWKWNDDFTASATFTCGNDASHVKNVTAEVTSAVTTPAACETTGVRTYTAKVTFEGEDHTDTKTEVIPATDHDTELVGAKDATCTEDGYTGNEVCKVCGVTVKQGEVIP

-1903 TPVEPGKPG
+1903 TPVEPGKP
-1912 EPSQPTQPE
+1912 
-1921 KPTTPDTPATGDS
+1921 ATGDS
-1934 SNMTALWVVLAVAGL
+1934 STLVLWLALLAISGMA
-1949 GIIAL
+1949 
-1954 VVLLVTKRKS
+1954 VTVIPSRKKRS
-1964 KKD
+1964 R

>member
-1 MQTKSTSYGKKLLAL
+1 MQTKITSYGKKLLAL

-29 SAWAAADAKPEKITL
+29 SAWAAANAKPEKITL

-53 EFSRYVEYTASFEN
+53 EFVDYLTFAWEDL
-67 IPLYKVY
+67 PHYKVY
-74 VPTGT
+74 VPAGT

-84 YGTVYVNTSSGS
+84 YGTVYLDKASSSGS
-96 SYVSEA
+96 GYTQKDGLNDWPPPVDYWTA
-102 DFAEWMPG
+102 DQ
-110 FEYWD
+110 
-115 PAAVGSSAPY
+115 VGSSSPY
-125 TIETRTG
+125 TIETRTSG
-132 SNQTKNL
+132 YERNL
-139 SYVKTASGWA
+139 SLVKT
-149 NGSNSYLLEFVE
+149 SNYATTNTAYILEFVE

-208 VSTTSATD
+208 VSTTSAAD

-306 GDYNVYEFLTAPGV
+306 GSYAVYEFLTAPGT

-352 ELYLVYVYAVKSGW
+352 ELYLVYVYAVKDGW

-386 KPHQFA
+386 EPHQFA

-423 TQPARET
+423 TRPASKT

-446 IVNTDFVVPKGAHVV
+446 IVSTDFVVPKGAHVV
-461 MTGIPSTTYGQGALV
+461 MTDIPSTTYGQGALV

-490 TFRLVAGSSY
+490 TFRLVAGNSY

-517 FDGSTSRYDLT
+517 STGATTRYDLT

-582 STGMRGSTLEPVFH
+582 STGMKGSTLEPVFH

-633 YVADSGWYINKN
+633 YVADSGWSINKN

-659 VVEVGKNAANGPD
+659 VVEVGKNAAAGPD

-695 LYYTNDSGC
+695 LYYTGDDGC
-704 QYTFQ
+704 QYTFR
-709 PASGSTVTLL
+709 PAAGSTVTLL

-767 QVITVKKAGVV
+767 QVITAKKAGVV

-805 ANTMANLYNLYAYT
+805 ANTMANLYCLYAYV

-826 NDTVTGYKNLFQR
+826 DDTVTGYKDLFQR
-839 HLFDRADGDSCR
+839 HLFDRVDGNDCR

-884 SHRNSLPDLSTN
+884 SHRNSLPNLSTN

-949 TVTIHATA
+949 TVTINATA
-957 ASATRTLASGKWS
+957 ASATRTLASGEWN
-970 YVVTKEGY
+970 YVVTKAGY

-1015 YTEGDTLNTAGLVVQ
+1015 YTEGDTLEAAGLVVQ

-1042 DQYTLSPSLL
+1042 DQYTLSPTLL
-1052 ETVGQQAITVTFGQ
+1052 ETVGQQTITVTFGQ

-1093 NSRMTFDIFAKDG
+1093 NSRMTFDVFAKDG

-1140 FTKEGENTV
+1140 FTKEGENTIV
-1149 EIKAHKSSLTYT
+1149 VKAHKSSVTYT
-1161 ITYVKA
+1161 ITYVRA

-1205 QALARLLEERGFT
+1205 QALARLLEEKGFT
-1218 YSNTGSLES
+1218 YDNTGSLES

-1233 IQGDALAGIDPTGD
+1233 IQGDALADIDPTGD

-1253 REKLEEKNFDIQTRT
+1253 REKLEEKGFDIQTRT
-1268 DETSLGEFDYTSA
+1268 DETSLGEFDYTSG
-1281 SGWMY
+1281 SGWMF

-1313 VAYGSDIGGG
+1313 LAYGSDIGGG
-1323 FAMGSGDSA
+1323 YAMGTGGSA
-1332 GYFDMA
+1332 GYYEVA

-1347 AAINAEIEANPYYLE
+1347 AAINAKIEANPYYLE
-1362 QNCLTKA
+1362 ENCLTKA
-1369 YDAAMDVL
+1369 YNAAMDVL

-1401 QLTSVEKVPATCETA
+1401 QLTAVEKVPATCETA

-1449 TGHAYGEPVWK
+1449 TGHAYGAPVWK

-1471 TCANDTTH
+1471 TCANDTSH

-1494 ATCKAD
+1494 ATCEAD
-1500 GVRTYTAKVTFEG
+1500 GVRTYTAKVTFDG
-1513 EEYTDTKTEVIPAT
+1513 KEYTDTKTEVIPAT
-1527 GHAYGAPVWKWN
+1527 GHAYG
-1539 DDFTASATFTCDND
+1539 
-1553 ASHVEKV
+1553 E
-1560 DATVSSEVTEGSC
+1560 
-1573 EVGGTRTYTAKVTFE
+1573 
-1588 GKEYTD
+1588 
-1594 TKTEVIPAAGH
+1594 
-1605 TLTAVAEVPAT
+1605 
-1616 CETAGVKAHWKC
+1616 
-1628 EVCGKLFS
+1628 
-1636 DAGGK
+1636 
-1641 TGTTLEKLAIPA
+1641 
-1653 TGHAYG
+1653 
-1659 APVWKWNDDFTA
+1659 PVWKWNDDFTA

-1681 SHVKTVNAA
+1681 SHVETVNAA
-1690 VTNEVTTAATCKA
+1690 VTNEVTTEATCEA

-1736 APVWKWNDDFTAS
+1736 EPVWKWNDDFTASATFTCANNAAHVENVTAEVTSAVTTPAACETTGVRTYTAKVTFEGKDYTDTKTETLPATGHAYGAPVWKWNDDFTAS
-1749 ATFTCGNDTSHV
+1749 ATFTCGNDASHV
-1761 KNVTATVTNA
+1761 ETVNAAVTNE
-1771 VTTEATCKADGVR
+1771 VTTAATCETDGVR

-1794 KEYTDTKTETLP
+1794 KEYTDTKTEVIP
-1806 ATGHAYGEPV
+1806 ATDHAYGEPV
-1816 WSWTDGFEA
+1816 WKWNDDFTAS
-1825 TATFTCANN
+1825 ATFTCGN
-1834 DAHVKNVTA
+1834 DDSHVENVTA
-1843 TVTNAVTT
+1843 EVTSAVTT
-1851 EATCESTGVR
+1851 PAACETTGVR

-1867 TFEDK
+1867 TFEGK

-1877 KTEVIP
+1877 KTEVIPATSHDTELVGAKDATCTEDGYTGNEVCKVCQTVVKQGEVIP

-1903 TPVEPGKPG
+1903 TPVEPGKP
-1912 EPSQPTQPE
+1912 
-1921 KPTTPDTPATGDS
+1921 ATGDS
-1934 SNMTALWVVLAVAGL
+1934 STLVLWLALLAISGMA
-1949 GIIAL
+1949 
-1954 VVLLVTKRKS
+1954 VTVIPSRKKRS
-1964 KKD
+1964 R

>member
-188 KANALAV
+188 TANALAV

-208 VSTTSATD
+208 VSTTSAAD

-290 LKDAAGQPVSI
+290 LKDAAGRPVSI

-306 GDYNVYEFLTAPGV
+306 GDYTVYEFLTAPGV

-582 STGMRGSTLEPVFH
+582 STGMKGSTLEPVFH

-633 YVADSGWYINKN
+633 YVADSGWSINKN

-659 VVEVGKNAANGPD
+659 VVEVGKNAATGPD

-695 LYYTNDSGC
+695 LYYTGDDGC
-704 QYTFQ
+704 QYTFR
-709 PASGSTVTLL
+709 PAAGSTVTLL

-805 ANTMANLYNLYAYT
+805 ANTMANLYNLYAYV

-826 NDTVTGYKNLFQR
+826 DDTVTGYKNLFQR
-839 HLFDRADGDSCR
+839 HLFDRADGNDCR
-851 TVEVKIPADWDAD
+851 TVEVKIPANWDAD

-896 VPNSYSS
+896 VPYIGSYSS

-949 TVTIHATA
+949 TVTINATA

-1030 AVTKR
+1030 AVTR
-1035 GTSALTS
+1035 NGASTLSA
-1042 DQYTLSPSLL
+1042 DQYTLSPTLL
-1052 ETVGQQAITVTFGQ
+1052 KTVGQQTITVTFGQ

-1093 NSRMTFDIFAKDG
+1093 NSRMTFDVFAKDG

-1112 ANEVTVLLNGDPV
+1112 ASEVTVLLNGDPV

-1140 FTKEGENTV
+1140 FTKEGVNTV
-1149 EIKAHKSSLTYT
+1149 VVKAHKASLTYT

-1338 NKDALTRRV
+1338 NKDVLTRRV

-1401 QLTSVEKVPATCETA
+1401 QLTAVEKVPATCETA

-1449 TGHAYGEPVWK
+1449 TGHAYGTPVWK
-1460 WNDDFTASATF
+1460 WTDDFKATATF
-1471 TCANDTTH
+1471 TCANNDAH
-1479 VETVNAAVTNEVTTE
+1479 VENVTAIVTNAVTTE
-1494 ATCKAD
+1494 ATC
-1500 GVRTYTAKVTFEG
+1500 E
-1513 EEYTDTKTEVIPAT
+1513 
-1527 GHAYGAPVWKWN
+1527 
-1539 DDFTASATFTCDND
+1539 
-1553 ASHVEKV
+1553 
-1560 DATVSSEVTEGSC
+1560 
-1573 EVGGTRTYTAKVTFE
+1573 
-1588 GKEYTD
+1588 
-1594 TKTEVIPAAGH
+1594 
-1605 TLTAVAEVPAT
+1605 
-1616 CETAGVKAHWKC
+1616 
-1628 EVCGKLFS
+1628 
-1636 DAGGK
+1636 
-1641 TGTTLEKLAIPA
+1641 
-1653 TGHAYG
+1653 
-1659 APVWKWNDDFTA
+1659 
-1671 SATFTCGNDA
+1671 
-1681 SHVKTVNAA
+1681 
-1690 VTNEVTTAATCKA
+1690 A

-1736 APVWKWNDDFTAS
+1736 TPVWKWTDDFKATATFTCTNDATHVENVTAEVTSAVTTPAACETTGVRTYTAKVTFEGKEYTSSKTEVIPATGHAYGEPVWKWNDDFTAS
-1749 ATFTCGNDTSHV
+1749 ATFTCGNDASHV
-1761 KNVTATVTNA
+1761 KNVTAEVTSA
-1771 VTTEATCKADGVR
+1771 VTTPAACEAD
-1784 TYTAKVTFEG
+1784 
-1794 KEYTDTKTETLP
+1794 
-1806 ATGHAYGEPV
+1806 
-1816 WSWTDGFEA
+1816 
-1825 TATFTCANN
+1825 
-1834 DAHVKNVTA
+1834 
-1843 TVTNAVTT
+1843 
-1851 EATCESTGVR
+1851 GVR

-1877 KTEVIP
+1877 KTEVIPATSHDTELVGAKDVTCTEDGYTGDEVCKVCGVTVKQGVLP

-1903 TPVEPGKPG
+1903 TPVEPGKP
-1912 EPSQPTQPE
+1912 
-1921 KPTTPDTPATGDS
+1921 ATGDS
-1934 SNMTALWVVLAVAGL
+1934 STLVLWLALLAVSGMA
-1949 GIIAL
+1949 
-1954 VVLLVTKRKS
+1954 VTVIPSRKKRS
-1964 KKD
+1964 R

>member
-44 VGSSDALEY
+44 VGSSDALDY

-188 KANALAV
+188 RANALAV

-208 VSTTSATD
+208 VSTTSAAD

-306 GDYNVYEFLTAPGV
+306 GSYAVYEFLTAPGV

-352 ELYLVYVYAVKSGW
+352 ELYLVYVYAVKDGW

-386 KPHQFA
+386 EPHQFA

-423 TQPARET
+423 TQPARKT

-461 MTGIPSTTYGQGALV
+461 MTDIPSTTYGQGTLIPGD
-476 AASADLTGDDSDVY
+476 ADLTGDDSDVY

-517 FDGSTSRYDLT
+517 STGATTRYDLT

-633 YVADSGWYINKN
+633 YVADSGWSINKN

-659 VVEVGKNAANGPD
+659 VVEVGKNAAAGPD

-695 LYYTNDSGC
+695 LYYTGDDGC
-704 QYTFQ
+704 QYTFR
-709 PASGSTVTLL
+709 PAAGSTVTLL

-805 ANTMANLYNLYAYT
+805 ANTMANLYNLYAYV

-826 NDTVTGYKNLFQR
+826 DDTVTGYKNLFQR
-839 HLFDRADGDSCR
+839 HLFDRADGNDCR

-864 EPYVLTDGVLNFYG
+864 KPYVLTDGVLNFYG

-896 VPNSYSS
+896 VPFIGSYSS

-949 TVTIHATA
+949 TVTINATA

-1030 AVTKR
+1030 AVTR
-1035 GTSALTS
+1035 NGASTLSA
-1042 DQYTLSPSLL
+1042 DQYTLSPTLL
-1052 ETVGQQAITVTFGQ
+1052 KTVGQQAITVTFGQ

-1093 NSRMTFDIFAKDG
+1093 NSRMTFDVFAKDG
-1106 DGNKLP
+1106 DGKKLP

-1140 FTKEGENTV
+1140 FTKEGENTIV
-1149 EIKAHKSSLTYT
+1149 VKAHKASVTYT

-1253 REKLEEKNFDIQTRT
+1253 REKLEEKSFDIQTRT
-1268 DETSLGEFDYTSA
+1268 DETSLGEFDYTSG

-1313 VAYGSDIGGG
+1313 LAYGSDIGGG
-1323 FAMGSGDSA
+1323 HAMGTGGSA
-1332 GYFDMA
+1332 GYYEVA

-1347 AAINAEIEANPYYLE
+1347 AAINAEIEKDAYYLE
-1362 QNCLTKA
+1362 KNCLTKA

-1401 QLTSVEKVPATCETA
+1401 QLTAVKAVSATCETA
-1416 GVEAY
+1416 GVKAY

-1436 KTETTLEKLAIPA
+1436 KTETTM
-1449 TGHAYGEPVWK
+1449 
-1460 WNDDFTASATF
+1460 
-1471 TCANDTTH
+1471 
-1479 VETVNAAVTNEVTTE
+1479 
-1494 ATCKAD
+1494 
-1500 GVRTYTAKVTFEG
+1500 
-1513 EEYTDTKTEVIPAT
+1513 
-1527 GHAYGAPVWKWN
+1527 
-1539 DDFTASATFTCDND
+1539 
-1553 ASHVEKV
+1553 
-1560 DATVSSEVTEGSC
+1560 
-1573 EVGGTRTYTAKVTFE
+1573 
-1588 GKEYTD
+1588 
-1594 TKTEVIPAAGH
+1594 
-1605 TLTAVAEVPAT
+1605 
-1616 CETAGVKAHWKC
+1616 
-1628 EVCGKLFS
+1628 
-1636 DAGGK
+1636 
-1641 TGTTLEKLAIPA
+1641 EKLAIPA

-1671 SATFTCGNDA
+1671 SATFTCANDT
-1681 SHVKTVNAA
+1681 SHVEKVNAT
-1690 VTNEVTTAATCKA
+1690 VTNEVTTEATCEA

-1717 KEYTDTKT
+1717 KEYTNTKT
-1725 EVIPATGHAYG
+1725 ETIAATGHAYG
-1736 APVWKWNDDFTAS
+1736 EPVWKWNDGFKVT
-1749 ATFTCGNDTSHV
+1749 ATFTCANNAAHV
-1761 KNVTATVTNA
+1761 ENVTATVTNE
-1771 VTTEATCKADGVR
+1771 VTTAATCEVDGVR

-1806 ATGHAYGEPV
+1806 ATGH
-1816 WSWTDGFEA
+1816 D
-1825 TATFTCANN
+1825 
-1834 DAHVKNVTA
+1834 
-1843 TVTNAVTT
+1843 T
-1851 EATCESTGVR
+1851 ELVGAKDATCTEDGYTGDEVC
-1861 TYTAKV
+1861 KV
-1867 TFEDK
+1867 CQTVVK
-1872 EYTDT
+1872 QG
-1877 KTEVIP
+1877 EVIP

-1903 TPVEPGKPG
+1903 TPVEPGKP
-1912 EPSQPTQPE
+1912 QQPE

-1934 SNMTALWVVLAVAGL
+1934 STLVLWLALLAVSGMA
-1949 GIIAL
+1949 
-1954 VVLLVTKRKS
+1954 VTVIPSRKKRS
-1964 KKD
+1964 R

>member
-1 MQTKSTSYGKKLLAL
+1 MQTKSTSHGKKLLAL

-29 SAWAAADAKPEKITL
+29 SAWAAANAKPEKITL

-53 EFSRYVEYTASFEN
+53 EFVDYLTFAWEDL
-67 IPLYKVY
+67 PHYKVY
-74 VPTGT
+74 VPAGT

-84 YGTVYVNTSSGS
+84 YGTVYLDKAGNSGS
-96 SYVSEA
+96 GYTQEDGLNDWPPPVDYWTA
-102 DFAEWMPG
+102 DQ
-110 FEYWD
+110 
-115 PAAVGSSAPY
+115 VGSSSPY
-125 TIETRTG
+125 TIETRTSG
-132 SNQTKNL
+132 YERNL
-139 SYVKTASGWA
+139 SLVKT
-149 NGSNSYLLEFVE
+149 SNYATTNTAYILEFVE

-208 VSTTSATD
+208 VSTTSAAD

-268 PEGMRQVKII
+268 PEGMRQVKIT
-278 TSQGRGTGMTLT
+278 TSKGRGTGMTLT

-306 GDYNVYEFLTAPGV
+306 GDYNVYEFLTAPGT

-352 ELYLVYVYAVKSGW
+352 ELYLVYVYAVKDGW

-376 AADGTVMTPG
+376 AADGIVMTPG
-386 KPHQFA
+386 EPHQFA

-423 TQPARET
+423 TRPASKT
-430 LKTASGAAL
+430 LKAASGAAL

-461 MTGIPSTTYGQGALV
+461 MTDIPSTTYGQGMLIPGD
-476 AASADLTGDDSDVY
+476 ADLTGDDSDVY
-490 TFRLVAGSSY
+490 TFRLVAGNSY

-517 FDGSTSRYDLT
+517 STGATTRYDLT

-582 STGMRGSTLEPVFH
+582 YTGMKGSTLEPVFH

-633 YVADSGWYINKN
+633 YVADSGWSINKN

-659 VVEVGKNAANGPD
+659 VVEVGKNAAAGPD

-695 LYYTNDSGC
+695 LYYTGDDGC
-704 QYTFQ
+704 QYTFR
-709 PASGSTVTLL
+709 PAAGSTVTLL

-787 DILPGDT
+787 DIQPGDT

-805 ANTMANLYNLYAYT
+805 ANTMANLYSLYAYV

-826 NDTVTGYKNLFQR
+826 DDTVTGYKDLFQR
-839 HLFDRADGDSCR
+839 HLFDRADGNDCR

-864 EPYVLTDGVLNFYG
+864 EPHVLTDGVLNFYG

-957 ASATRTLASGKWS
+957 ASATRTLASGEWS

-1030 AVTKR
+1030 AVTR
-1035 GTSALTS
+1035 NGASTLSAG
-1042 DQYTLSPSLL
+1042 QYTLSPTLL
-1052 ETVGQQAITVTFGQ
+1052 ETVGQQTITVTFGQ
-1066 LTTTFEVTVREDIV
+1066 LTTTFAVTVREDIV

-1093 NSRMTFDIFAKDG
+1093 NSRMTFDVFAKDG

-1149 EIKAHKSSLTYT
+1149 VVKAHKSSVTYT

-1205 QALARLLEERGFT
+1205 QALARLLEEKGFT
-1218 YSNTGSLES
+1218 YDNTGSLES

-1233 IQGDALAGIDPTGD
+1233 IQGDALADIDPTGD

-1253 REKLEEKNFDIQTRT
+1253 REKLEEKGFDIQTRT
-1268 DETSLGEFDYTSA
+1268 DETSLGEFDYTSG

-1313 VAYGSDIGGG
+1313 LALGSDIGGG
-1323 FAMGSGDSA
+1323 YAMGTGGSA
-1332 GYFDMA
+1332 GYYEVA

-1401 QLTSVEKVPATCETA
+1401 QLTAVEAVPATCETA

-1449 TGHAYGEPVWK
+1449 TGHAYGAPVWK

-1471 TCANDTTH
+1471 TCSNDDSH

-1494 ATCKAD
+1494 ATCEVD
-1500 GVRTYTAKVTFEG
+1500 GV
-1513 EEYTDTKTEVIPAT
+1513 
-1527 GHAYGAPVWKWN
+1527 
-1539 DDFTASATFTCDND
+1539 
-1553 ASHVEKV
+1553 
-1560 DATVSSEVTEGSC
+1560 
-1573 EVGGTRTYTAKVTFE
+1573 RTYTAKVTFE

-1594 TKTEVIPAAGH
+1594 TKTETIA
-1605 TLTAVAEVPAT
+1605 
-1616 CETAGVKAHWKC
+1616 
-1628 EVCGKLFS
+1628 
-1636 DAGGK
+1636 
-1641 TGTTLEKLAIPA
+1641 A

-1659 APVWKWNDDFTA
+1659 EPVWKWNDDFTA

-1681 SHVKTVNAA
+1681 SHVETVNAA
-1690 VTNEVTTAATCKA
+1690 VTNEVTTEATCEV

-1725 EVIPATGHAYG
+1725 ETIAATGHAYG
-1736 APVWKWNDDFTAS
+1736 EPVWSWTDGFEAT
-1749 ATFTCGNDTSHV
+1749 ATFTCGNDATHV
-1761 KNVTATVTNA
+1761 ETVNATVTNA
-1771 VTTEATCKADGVR
+1771 VTTEATCEADGVR

-1816 WSWTDGFEA
+1816 WSWNDDFTASATFTCGNDASHVETVNAAVTNEVTTEATCKADGVRTYTAKVTFEGKEYTDTKTETIAATGHAYGEPVWSWTDGFEA
-1825 TATFTCANN
+1825 TATFTCGN
-1834 DAHVKNVTA
+1834 DATHVETVNA
-1843 TVTNAVTT
+1843 TVTNEVTT
-1851 EATCESTGVR
+1851 AATCEADGVR

-1877 KTEVIP
+1877 KTEVIPATDHDTELVGAKDATCTEDGYTGDEVCKVCQTVVKQGEVIP

-1903 TPVEPGKPG
+1903 TPVEPGKP
-1912 EPSQPTQPE
+1912 
-1921 KPTTPDTPATGDS
+1921 ATGDS
-1934 SNMTALWVVLAVAGL
+1934 STLVLWLALLAISGMA
-1949 GIIAL
+1949 
-1954 VVLLVTKRKS
+1954 VTVIPSRKKRS
-1964 KKD
+1964 R

>member
-53 EFSRYVEYTASFEN
+53 EFVDYLTFAWED
-67 IPLYKVY
+67 IPHYKVT
-74 VPTGT
+74 VPAGT

-84 YGTVYVNTSSGS
+84 YGTVYLDKASSSGS
-96 SYVSEA
+96 GYTQKDGLNDWPPPVDYWSA
-102 DFAEWMPG
+102 DE
-110 FEYWD
+110 
-115 PAAVGSSAPY
+115 VGSSAPY
-125 TIETRTG
+125 TIETRTSG
-132 SNQTKNL
+132 YEKNL
-139 SYVKTASGWA
+139 SLVKTR
-149 NGSNSYLLEFVE
+149 SYADTSSAYILEFVE

-188 KANALAV
+188 TANALAV

-208 VSTTSATD
+208 VSTTSAAD

-306 GDYNVYEFLTAPGV
+306 GDYTVYEFLTAPGV

-386 KPHQFA
+386 QPHQFA

-582 STGMRGSTLEPVFH
+582 STGMKGSTLEPVFH

-633 YVADSGWYINKN
+633 YVADSGWSINKN

-659 VVEVGKNAANGPD
+659 VVEVGKNAATGPD

-805 ANTMANLYNLYAYT
+805 ANTMANLYNLYAYA

-839 HLFDRADGDSCR
+839 HLFDRADGNDCR
-851 TVEVKIPADWDAD
+851 TVEVKIPANWDAD

-896 VPNSYSS
+896 VPYIGSYSS

-936 NSCTIQLTNSSND
+936 DSCTIQLTNSSND
-949 TVTIHATA
+949 TVTINATA

-1030 AVTKR
+1030 AVTR
-1035 GTSALTS
+1035 NGASTLSA
-1042 DQYTLSPSLL
+1042 DQYTLSPTLL

-1093 NSRMTFDIFAKDG
+1093 NSRMTFDVFAKDG

-1112 ANEVTVLLNGDPV
+1112 ASEVTVLLNGDPV

-1140 FTKEGENTV
+1140 FTKEGINTV
-1149 EIKAHKSSLTYT
+1149 VVKAHKSSLTYT

-1401 QLTSVEKVPATCETA
+1401 QLTAVEKVPATCETA

-1471 TCANDTTH
+1471 TCANDATH
-1479 VETVNAAVTNEVTTE
+1479 VKNVTAEVTSAVTT
-1494 ATCKAD
+1494 
-1500 GVRTYTAKVTFEG
+1500 
-1513 EEYTDTKTEVIPAT
+1513 
-1527 GHAYGAPVWKWN
+1527 
-1539 DDFTASATFTCDND
+1539 
-1553 ASHVEKV
+1553 
-1560 DATVSSEVTEGSC
+1560 
-1573 EVGGTRTYTAKVTFE
+1573 
-1588 GKEYTD
+1588 
-1594 TKTEVIPAAGH
+1594 PAA
-1605 TLTAVAEVPAT
+1605 
-1616 CETAGVKAHWKC
+1616 CET
-1628 EVCGKLFS
+1628 
-1636 DAGGK
+1636 
-1641 TGTTLEKLAIPA
+1641 T
-1653 TGHAYG
+1653 
-1659 APVWKWNDDFTA
+1659 
-1671 SATFTCGNDA
+1671 
-1681 SHVKTVNAA
+1681 
-1690 VTNEVTTAATCKA
+1690 
-1703 DGVRTYTAKVTFEG
+1703 GVRTYTAKVTFEG

-1736 APVWKWNDDFTAS
+1736 APVWKWTDDFKAT
-1749 ATFTCGNDTSHV
+1749 ATFTCTNDATHV
-1761 KNVTATVTNA
+1761 ENVTAEVTSA

-1794 KEYTDTKTETLP
+1794 KEYTSSKTEVIP

-1816 WSWTDGFEA
+1816 WKWNDDFTAS
-1825 TATFTCANN
+1825 ATFTCGN
-1834 DAHVKNVTA
+1834 DASHVKNVTA
-1843 TVTNAVTT
+1843 EVTSAVTT
-1851 EATCESTGVR
+1851 PAACEADGVR

-1877 KTEVIP
+1877 KTEVIPATSHDTELVGAKDVTCTEDGYTGDEVCKVCGVTVKQGEVLP

-1903 TPVEPGKPG
+1903 TPVEPGKP
-1912 EPSQPTQPE
+1912 
-1921 KPTTPDTPATGDS
+1921 ATGDS
-1934 SNMTALWVVLAVAGL
+1934 STLVLWLALLAVSGMA
-1949 GIIAL
+1949 
-1954 VVLLVTKRKS
+1954 VTVIPSRKKRS
-1964 KKD
+1964 R

>member
-29 SAWAAADAKPEKITL
+29 SAWAAANAKPEKITL

-53 EFSRYVEYTASFEN
+53 EFVDYLTFAWEDL
-67 IPLYKVY
+67 PHYKVY
-74 VPTGT
+74 VPAGT

-84 YGTVYVNTSSGS
+84 YGTVYLDKAGSSGS
-96 SYVSEA
+96 GYTQEDGLNDWPAPVDYWSA
-102 DFAEWMPG
+102 DQ
-110 FEYWD
+110 
-115 PAAVGSSAPY
+115 VGSSAPY
-125 TIETRTG
+125 TIETRTSG
-132 SNQTKNL
+132 YERNL
-139 SYVKTASGWA
+139 SLVKT
-149 NGSNSYLLEFVE
+149 SNYATTNTAYILEFVE

-208 VSTTSATD
+208 VSTTSAAD

-268 PEGMRQVKII
+268 PEGMRQVKIT
-278 TSQGRGTGMTLT
+278 TSKGRGTGMTLT

-306 GDYNVYEFLTAPGV
+306 GSYAVYEFLTAPGT

-386 KPHQFA
+386 EPHQFA

-461 MTGIPSTTYGQGALV
+461 MTGIPATTYGQGALV

-490 TFRLVAGSSY
+490 TFRLMAGSSY

-511 NASMFK
+511 NTSMFK

-582 STGMRGSTLEPVFH
+582 SIGMKGSTLEPVFH
-596 YTALDVDGTNVVS
+596 YTALDVEGTNVVS

-633 YVADSGWYINKN
+633 YVADSGWSINKN

-695 LYYTNDSGC
+695 LYYTGDDGC
-704 QYTFQ
+704 QYTFR
-709 PASGSTVTLL
+709 PAAGSTVTLL

-805 ANTMANLYNLYAYT
+805 ANTMANLYNLYAYV

-826 NDTVTGYKNLFQR
+826 DDTVTGYKGLFQR
-839 HLFDRADGDSCR
+839 HLFDRADGNDCR

-864 EPYVLTDGVLNFYG
+864 KPYVLTDGALNFHG

-896 VPNSYSS
+896 VPFIGSYSS
-903 FALGAL
+903 FALGTL

-936 NSCTIQLTNSSND
+936 NSCTIQLTNSTND
-949 TVTIHATA
+949 TVTINATA
-957 ASATRTLASGKWS
+957 ASATRTLASGEWS

-1015 YTEGDTLNTAGLVVQ
+1015 YTEGDTLEAAGLVVQ

-1042 DQYTLSPSLL
+1042 DQYTLSPTLL
-1052 ETVGQQAITVTFGQ
+1052 ETVGQQTITVTFGQ
-1066 LTTTFEVTVREDIV
+1066 LTATFAVTVREDIV

-1093 NSRMTFDIFAKDG
+1093 NSRMTFDVFAKDG

-1140 FTKEGENTV
+1140 FTKEGENTIV
-1149 EIKAHKSSLTYT
+1149 VKAHKASLTYT

-1205 QALARLLEERGFT
+1205 QALARLLEEKGFT
-1218 YSNTGSLES
+1218 YDNTGSLES

-1233 IQGDALAGIDPTGD
+1233 IQGDALADIDPSGD
-1247 SIPQAL
+1247 SIPAVLQ
-1253 REKLEEKNFDIQTRT
+1253 EKLEEKGFTVSERT
-1268 DETSLGEFDYTSA
+1268 DPESLGEFDYTSG

-1401 QLTSVEKVPATCETA
+1401 QLTAVEKVPATCETA

-1449 TGHAYGEPVWK
+1449 TGHAYGAPVWK

-1471 TCANDTTH
+1471 TCSNDASH

-1494 ATCKAD
+1494 ATC
-1500 GVRTYTAKVTFEG
+1500 
-1513 EEYTDTKTEVIPAT
+1513 EV
-1527 GHAYGAPVWKWN
+1527 
-1539 DDFTASATFTCDND
+1539 
-1553 ASHVEKV
+1553 
-1560 DATVSSEVTEGSC
+1560 
-1573 EVGGTRTYTAKVTFE
+1573 
-1588 GKEYTD
+1588 
-1594 TKTEVIPAAGH
+1594 
-1605 TLTAVAEVPAT
+1605 
-1616 CETAGVKAHWKC
+1616 
-1628 EVCGKLFS
+1628 
-1636 DAGGK
+1636 
-1641 TGTTLEKLAIPA
+1641 
-1653 TGHAYG
+1653 
-1659 APVWKWNDDFTA
+1659 
-1671 SATFTCGNDA
+1671 
-1681 SHVKTVNAA
+1681 
-1690 VTNEVTTAATCKA
+1690 

-1725 EVIPATGHAYG
+1725 EVIPATGHDTELVG
-1736 APVWKWNDDFTAS
+1736 AKD
-1749 ATFTCGNDTSHV
+1749 
-1761 KNVTATVTNA
+1761 
-1771 VTTEATCKADGVR
+1771 ATCTEDG
-1784 TYTAKVTFEG
+1784 YTGDEVCKVCQT
-1794 KEYTDTKTETLP
+1794 
-1806 ATGHAYGEPV
+1806 V
-1816 WSWTDGFEA
+1816 
-1825 TATFTCANN
+1825 
-1834 DAHVKNVTA
+1834 VKQ
-1843 TVTNAVTT
+1843 
-1851 EATCESTGVR
+1851 G
-1861 TYTAKV
+1861 
-1867 TFEDK
+1867 
-1872 EYTDT
+1872 
-1877 KTEVIP
+1877 EVIP

-1903 TPVEPGKPG
+1903 TPVEPGKP
-1912 EPSQPTQPE
+1912 
-1921 KPTTPDTPATGDS
+1921 ATGDS
-1934 SNMTALWVVLAVAGL
+1934 STLVLWLALLAVSGMA
-1949 GIIAL
+1949 
-1954 VVLLVTKRKS
+1954 VTVIPSRKKRS
-1964 KKD
+1964 R

>member
-1 MQTKSTSYGKKLLAL
+1 MQTKSTSHGKKLLAL

-29 SAWAAADAKPEKITL
+29 SAWAATDAKPEKITL
-44 VGSSDALEY
+44 VGSSDALDY

-208 VSTTSATD
+208 VSTTSAAD

-268 PEGMRQVKII
+268 PEGMRQVKIT
-278 TSQGRGTGMTLT
+278 TSKGRGTGMTLT

-306 GDYNVYEFLTAPGV
+306 GSYAVYEFLTAPGV

-410 QPSEARAAEGYQA
+410 QPSEAKAAEGYQA
-423 TQPARET
+423 TQPASQT

-511 NASMFK
+511 NTSMFK

-582 STGMRGSTLEPVFH
+582 NTGMKGSTLEPVFH

-633 YVADSGWYINKN
+633 YVADSGWSINKN

-659 VVEVGKNAANGPD
+659 VVEVGENAANGPD

-695 LYYTNDSGC
+695 LYYTNHSGC
-704 QYTFQ
+704 QYTFR
-709 PASGSTVTLL
+709 PAAGSTVTLL
-719 RPTLTETAMTYTG
+719 RPTFTETAMTYTG

-767 QVITVKKAGVV
+767 QVITAKKAGVV

-805 ANTMANLYNLYAYT
+805 ANTMANLYNLYAYV

-826 NDTVTGYKNLFQR
+826 DDTVTGYKNFSQR

-864 EPYVLTDGVLNFYG
+864 EPYVLTDGVLNFHG

-896 VPNSYSS
+896 VPYIGSYSS

-936 NSCTIQLTNSSND
+936 DSCTIQLTNSSND
-949 TVTIHATA
+949 TVTINATA
-957 ASATRTLASGKWS
+957 ASATRTLASGEWS

-988 GGEDQAVNVELPLVT
+988 GSEDQAVNVELPLVT

-1015 YTEGDTLNTAGLVVQ
+1015 YTEGDTLEAAGLVVQ

-1042 DQYTLSPSLL
+1042 DQYTLSPTLL
-1052 ETVGQQAITVTFGQ
+1052 ETVGQQTITVTFGQ
-1066 LTTTFEVTVREDIV
+1066 LTATFTVTVREDIV

-1093 NSRMTFDIFAKDG
+1093 NSRMTFDVFAKDG
-1106 DGNKLP
+1106 DGKKLP

-1140 FTKEGENTV
+1140 FTKEGINTV
-1149 EIKAHKSSLTYT
+1149 VVKAHKSSVTYT

-1205 QALARLLEERGFT
+1205 QALARLLEEKGFT
-1218 YSNTGSLES
+1218 YDNTGSLES

-1233 IQGDALAGIDPTGD
+1233 IQGDALADIDPTGD

-1253 REKLEEKNFDIQTRT
+1253 REKLEEKGFDIQTRT
-1268 DETSLGEFDYTSA
+1268 DETSLGEFDYTSG

-1313 VAYGSDIGGG
+1313 LAYGSDIGGG
-1323 FAMGSGDSA
+1323 HAMGTGGSA
-1332 GYFDMA
+1332 GYYEVA

-1401 QLTSVEKVPATCETA
+1401 QLTAVEK
-1416 GVEAY
+1416 
-1421 WKCSVCGKLFSDAEG
+1421 
-1436 KTETTLEKLAIPA
+1436 
-1449 TGHAYGEPVWK
+1449 
-1460 WNDDFTASATF
+1460 
-1471 TCANDTTH
+1471 
-1479 VETVNAAVTNEVTTE
+1479 
-1494 ATCKAD
+1494 
-1500 GVRTYTAKVTFEG
+1500 
-1513 EEYTDTKTEVIPAT
+1513 
-1527 GHAYGAPVWKWN
+1527 
-1539 DDFTASATFTCDND
+1539 
-1553 ASHVEKV
+1553 
-1560 DATVSSEVTEGSC
+1560 
-1573 EVGGTRTYTAKVTFE
+1573 
-1588 GKEYTD
+1588 
-1594 TKTEVIPAAGH
+1594 
-1605 TLTAVAEVPAT
+1605 VPAT

-1636 DAGGK
+1636 DAEGK
-1641 TGTTLEKLAIPA
+1641 TETTMEKLAIPA

-1681 SHVKTVNAA
+1681 SHVETVNAA
-1690 VTNEVTTAATCKA
+1690 VTNEVTTEATCEADGVRTYTAKVTFEGKDYTDTKTETLPATGHAYGEPVWKWTDDFKATATFTCGNDASHVETVNATVTNEVTTAATCEADGVRTYTAKVTFEGKEYTDTKTETIAATGHAYGEPVWKWNDDFTASATFTCGNDASHVETVNATVTNEVTTAATCEADGVRTYTAKVTFEGKEYTDTKTETIAATGHAYGEPVWKWNDDFTASATFTCGNDASHVETVNAAVTNEVTTEATCEA

-1725 EVIPATGHAYG
+1725 EVIPATGHDTELVG
-1736 APVWKWNDDFTAS
+1736 AKD
-1749 ATFTCGNDTSHV
+1749 
-1761 KNVTATVTNA
+1761 
-1771 VTTEATCKADGVR
+1771 ATCTEDG
-1784 TYTAKVTFEG
+1784 YTGDEVCKVCQTVV
-1794 KEYTDTKTETLP
+1794 KQ
-1806 ATGHAYGEPV
+1806 GE
-1816 WSWTDGFEA
+1816 A
-1825 TATFTCANN
+1825 
-1834 DAHVKNVTA
+1834 
-1843 TVTNAVTT
+1843 
-1851 EATCESTGVR
+1851 
-1861 TYTAKV
+1861 
-1867 TFEDK
+1867 
-1872 EYTDT
+1872 
-1877 KTEVIP
+1877 IP

-1903 TPVEPGKPG
+1903 TPVEPGKP
-1912 EPSQPTQPE
+1912 QQPE

-1934 SNMTALWVVLAVAGL
+1934 STLVLWLALLAVSGMA
-1949 GIIAL
+1949 
-1954 VVLLVTKRKS
+1954 VTVIPSRKKRS
-1964 KKD
+1964 R

>member
-29 SAWAAADAKPEKITL
+29 SAWAAANAKPEKITL

-53 EFSRYVEYTASFEN
+53 EFVDYLTFAWEDL
-67 IPLYKVY
+67 PHYKVY
-74 VPTGT
+74 VPAGT

-84 YGTVYVNTSSGS
+84 YGTVYLDKAGSSGS
-96 SYVSEA
+96 GYTQEDGLNDWPAPVDYWSA
-102 DFAEWMPG
+102 DQ
-110 FEYWD
+110 
-115 PAAVGSSAPY
+115 VGSSAPY
-125 TIETRTG
+125 TIETRTSG
-132 SNQTKNL
+132 YERNL
-139 SYVKTASGWA
+139 SLVKT
-149 NGSNSYLLEFVE
+149 SNYATTNTAYILEFVE

-208 VSTTSATD
+208 VSTTSAAD

-268 PEGMRQVKII
+268 PEGMRQVKIT

-306 GDYNVYEFLTAPGV
+306 GSYAVYEFLTAPGT

-386 KPHQFA
+386 EPHQFA

-461 MTGIPSTTYGQGALV
+461 MTGIPATTYGQGALV

-511 NASMFK
+511 NTSMFK

-582 STGMRGSTLEPVFH
+582 SIGMKGSTLEPVFH
-596 YTALDVDGTNVVS
+596 YTALDVEGTNVVS

-633 YVADSGWYINKN
+633 YVADSGWSINKN

-659 VVEVGKNAANGPD
+659 VVEVGENAANGPD

-695 LYYTNDSGC
+695 LYYTGDDGC
-704 QYTFQ
+704 QYTFR
-709 PASGSTVTLL
+709 PAAGSTVTLL

-805 ANTMANLYNLYAYT
+805 ANTMANLYNLYAYV

-826 NDTVTGYKNLFQR
+826 DDTVTGYKGLFQR
-839 HLFDRADGDSCR
+839 HLFDRADGNDCR

-864 EPYVLTDGVLNFYG
+864 KPYVLTDGALNFHG

-896 VPNSYSS
+896 VPFIGSYSS

-949 TVTIHATA
+949 TVTINATA
-957 ASATRTLASGKWS
+957 ASATRTLASGEWS

-1042 DQYTLSPSLL
+1042 DQYTLSPTLL
-1052 ETVGQQAITVTFGQ
+1052 ETVGQQTITVTFGQ
-1066 LTTTFEVTVREDIV
+1066 LTATFEVTVREDIV

-1093 NSRMTFDIFAKDG
+1093 NSRMTFDVFAKDG

-1140 FTKEGENTV
+1140 FTKEGINTV
-1149 EIKAHKSSLTYT
+1149 VVKAHKSSLTYT

-1205 QALARLLEERGFT
+1205 QALARLLEEKGFT
-1218 YSNTGSLES
+1218 YNNTGSLES

-1233 IQGDALAGIDPTGD
+1233 IQGDALADIDPTGD

-1253 REKLEEKNFDIQTRT
+1253 REKLEEKGFDIQTRT
-1268 DETSLGEFDYTSA
+1268 DETSLGEFDYTSG

-1313 VAYGSDIGGG
+1313 LAYGSDIGGG
-1323 FAMGSGDSA
+1323 HAMGTGGSA
-1332 GYFDMA
+1332 GYYEVA

-1347 AAINAEIEANPYYLE
+1347 AAINAEIEKDAYYLE
-1362 QNCLTKA
+1362 KNCLTKA

-1401 QLTSVEKVPATCETA
+1401 QLTAVEKVPATCETA

-1449 TGHAYGEPVWK
+1449 TGHAYGTPVWK

-1471 TCANDTTH
+1471 TCGNDASH

-1494 ATCKAD
+1494 ATCEVD
-1500 GVRTYTAKVTFEG
+1500 GV
-1513 EEYTDTKTEVIPAT
+1513 
-1527 GHAYGAPVWKWN
+1527 
-1539 DDFTASATFTCDND
+1539 
-1553 ASHVEKV
+1553 
-1560 DATVSSEVTEGSC
+1560 
-1573 EVGGTRTYTAKVTFE
+1573 RTYTAKVTFE

-1594 TKTEVIPAAGH
+1594 TKTETLPATGH
-1605 TLTAVAEVPAT
+1605 AYGEPVWKWNDDFTASATFTCGNDAAHVENVTATVTNEVTTEAT
-1616 CETAGVKAHWKC
+1616 CEADGVRTYTAKVTF
-1628 EVCGKLFS
+1628 EGKEYT
-1636 DAGGK
+1636 DTK
-1641 TGTTLEKLAIPA
+1641 TEAIPA
-1653 TGHAYG
+1653 TGHTYG

-1681 SHVKTVNAA
+1681 SHVETVNAA
-1690 VTNEVTTAATCKA
+1690 VTNEVTTEATCEADGVRTYTAKVTFEDKEYTDTKTEVIPA
-1703 DGVRTYTAKVTFEG
+1703 TSHAYGAPVWKWNDDFTASATFTCGNDDSHVETVNAAVTNEVTTEATCEVDGVRTYTAKVTFEG

-1749 ATFTCGNDTSHV
+1749 ATFTCGNDASHV
-1761 KNVTATVTNA
+1761 ETVNATVTNE
-1771 VTTEATCKADGVR
+1771 VTTEATCEADGVR

-1806 ATGHAYGEPV
+1806 ATGH
-1816 WSWTDGFEA
+1816 D
-1825 TATFTCANN
+1825 
-1834 DAHVKNVTA
+1834 
-1843 TVTNAVTT
+1843 T
-1851 EATCESTGVR
+1851 ELVGAKDATCTEDGYTGNEVC
-1861 TYTAKV
+1861 KV
-1867 TFEDK
+1867 CQAVVK
-1872 EYTDT
+1872 QG
-1877 KTEVIP
+1877 EVIP

-1903 TPVEPGKPG
+1903 TPVEPGKP
-1912 EPSQPTQPE
+1912 
-1921 KPTTPDTPATGDS
+1921 ATGDS
-1934 SNMTALWVVLAVAGL
+1934 STLVLWLALLAISGMA
-1949 GIIAL
+1949 
-1954 VVLLVTKRKS
+1954 VTVIPSRKKRS
-1964 KKD
+1964 R

>member
-53 EFSRYVEYTASFEN
+53 EFVDYLTFAWED
-67 IPLYKVY
+67 IPHYKVT
-74 VPTGT
+74 VPAGT

-84 YGTVYVNTSSGS
+84 YGTVYLDKAGSSGS
-96 SYVSEA
+96 GYTQEDGLNDWPPPVDYWSA
-102 DFAEWMPG
+102 DE
-110 FEYWD
+110 
-115 PAAVGSSAPY
+115 VGSSAPY
-125 TIETRTG
+125 TIETRTSG
-132 SNQTKNL
+132 YEKNL
-139 SYVKTASGWA
+139 SLVKTR
-149 NGSNSYLLEFVE
+149 SYADTSSAYILEFVE

-188 KANALAV
+188 TANALAV

-208 VSTTSATD
+208 VSTTSAAD

-306 GDYNVYEFLTAPGV
+306 GDYTVYEFLTAPGV

-386 KPHQFA
+386 QPHQFA

-423 TQPARET
+423 TRPASET

-633 YVADSGWYINKN
+633 YVADSGWSINKN

-659 VVEVGKNAANGPD
+659 VVEVGKNAAAGPD

-805 ANTMANLYNLYAYT
+805 ANTMANLYNLYAYA

-896 VPNSYSS
+896 VPYIGSYSS

-925 FSVKDDSGNAI
+925 FSMKDDSGNAI
-936 NSCTIQLTNSSND
+936 DSCTIQLTNSSND
-949 TVTIHATA
+949 TVTINATA

-988 GGEDQAVNVELPLVT
+988 GGEDQAVNVELSLVT

-1030 AVTKR
+1030 AVTR
-1035 GTSALTS
+1035 NGASTLSA
-1042 DQYTLSPSLL
+1042 DQYTLSPTLL
-1052 ETVGQQAITVTFGQ
+1052 KTVGQQTITVTFGQ

-1093 NSRMTFDIFAKDG
+1093 NSRMTFDVFAKDG

-1112 ANEVTVLLNGDPV
+1112 ASEVTVLLNGDPV

-1140 FTKEGENTV
+1140 FTKEGENTIV
-1149 EIKAHKSSLTYT
+1149 VKAHKASVTYT

-1401 QLTSVEKVPATCETA
+1401 QLTAVEKVPATCETA

-1449 TGHAYGEPVWK
+1449 TGHAYGAPVWK

-1471 TCANDTTH
+1471 TCGNDTSH
-1479 VETVNAAVTNEVTTE
+1479 VKNVTAEVTSAVTTPAACET
-1494 ATCKAD
+1494 D
-1500 GVRTYTAKVTFEG
+1500 GVRTYTAKVTFDGKDYTDTKTEVIPATDHAYG
-1513 EEYTDTKTEVIPAT
+1513 EPVWKWNDDFKATATFTCTNDATHVENVTAEVTSAVTTPAACETTGVRTYTAKVTFDGKDYTDTKTEVIPAT

-1539 DDFTASATFTCDND
+1539 DDFTASATFTCAND
-1553 ASHVEKV
+1553 DSHVETV
-1560 DATVSSEVTEGSC
+1560 NATVTNEVTTEATCKADG
-1573 EVGGTRTYTAKVTFE
+1573 VRTYTAKVTFE
-1588 GKEYTD
+1588 GEEYTSS
-1594 TKTEVIPAAGH
+1594 KTETIA
-1605 TLTAVAEVPAT
+1605 
-1616 CETAGVKAHWKC
+1616 
-1628 EVCGKLFS
+1628 
-1636 DAGGK
+1636 
-1641 TGTTLEKLAIPA
+1641 A

-1659 APVWKWNDDFTA
+1659 APVWKWTDGFEAT
-1671 SATFTCGNDA
+1671 ATFTCANDT
-1681 SHVKTVNAA
+1681 SHVEAVNAA

-1703 DGVRTYTAKVTFEG
+1703 DGVRTYTAKVTFE
-1717 KEYTDTKT
+1717 D
-1725 EVIPATGHAYG
+1725 
-1736 APVWKWNDDFTAS
+1736 
-1749 ATFTCGNDTSHV
+1749 
-1761 KNVTATVTNA
+1761 
-1771 VTTEATCKADGVR
+1771 
-1784 TYTAKVTFEG
+1784 

-1806 ATGHAYGEPV
+1806 ATGH
-1816 WSWTDGFEA
+1816 D
-1825 TATFTCANN
+1825 
-1834 DAHVKNVTA
+1834 
-1843 TVTNAVTT
+1843 T
-1851 EATCESTGVR
+1851 ELVGAKDATCTEDGYTGDEVC
-1861 TYTAKV
+1861 KV
-1867 TFEDK
+1867 CGVTVK
-1872 EYTDT
+1872 QG
-1877 KTEVIP
+1877 EVLP

-1903 TPVEPGKPG
+1903 TPVEPGKP
-1912 EPSQPTQPE
+1912 
-1921 KPTTPDTPATGDS
+1921 ATGDS
-1934 SNMTALWVVLAVAGL
+1934 STLVLWLALLAVSGMA
-1949 GIIAL
+1949 
-1954 VVLLVTKRKS
+1954 VTVIPSRKKRS
-1964 KKD
+1964 R

>member
-53 EFSRYVEYTASFEN
+53 EFVDYLTFAWED
-67 IPLYKVY
+67 IPHYKVT
-74 VPTGT
+74 VPAGT

-84 YGTVYVNTSSGS
+84 YGTVYLDKASSSGS
-96 SYVSEA
+96 GYTKEDGLNDWPPPVDYWSA
-102 DFAEWMPG
+102 DQ
-110 FEYWD
+110 
-115 PAAVGSSAPY
+115 VGSSAPY
-125 TIETRTG
+125 TIETRTSG
-132 SNQTKNL
+132 YEKNL
-139 SYVKTASGWA
+139 SLVKTR
-149 NGSNSYLLEFVE
+149 SYADTSSAYILEFVE

-208 VSTTSATD
+208 VSTTSAAD

-306 GDYNVYEFLTAPGV
+306 GDYTVYEFLTAPGV

-386 KPHQFA
+386 QPHQFA

-633 YVADSGWYINKN
+633 YVADSGWSINKN

-695 LYYTNDSGC
+695 LYYTDDSGC

-767 QVITVKKAGVV
+767 QVITAKKAGVV

-805 ANTMANLYNLYAYT
+805 ANTMANLYNLYAYA

-826 NDTVTGYKNLFQR
+826 DDTVTGYKNLFQR

-884 SHRNSLPDLSTN
+884 SHRNSLPNLSTN

-936 NSCTIQLTNSSND
+936 DSCTIQLTNSSND
-949 TVTIHATA
+949 TVTINATA

-1030 AVTKR
+1030 AVTR
-1035 GTSALTS
+1035 NGASTLSA
-1042 DQYTLSPSLL
+1042 DQYTLSPTLL

-1093 NSRMTFDIFAKDG
+1093 NSRMTFDVFAKDG

-1112 ANEVTVLLNGDPV
+1112 ASEVTVLLNGDPV

-1140 FTKEGENTV
+1140 FTKEGINTV
-1149 EIKAHKSSLTYT
+1149 VVKAHKSSLTYT

-1401 QLTSVEKVPATCETA
+1401 QLTAVEKVPATCETA

-1471 TCANDTTH
+1471 TC
-1479 VETVNAAVTNEVTTE
+1479 
-1494 ATCKAD
+1494 
-1500 GVRTYTAKVTFEG
+1500 
-1513 EEYTDTKTEVIPAT
+1513 
-1527 GHAYGAPVWKWN
+1527 
-1539 DDFTASATFTCDND
+1539 
-1553 ASHVEKV
+1553 
-1560 DATVSSEVTEGSC
+1560 
-1573 EVGGTRTYTAKVTFE
+1573 
-1588 GKEYTD
+1588 
-1594 TKTEVIPAAGH
+1594 
-1605 TLTAVAEVPAT
+1605 
-1616 CETAGVKAHWKC
+1616 
-1628 EVCGKLFS
+1628 
-1636 DAGGK
+1636 
-1641 TGTTLEKLAIPA
+1641 
-1653 TGHAYG
+1653 
-1659 APVWKWNDDFTA
+1659 
-1671 SATFTCGNDA
+1671 GNDA
-1681 SHVKTVNAA
+1681 SHVKNVTAEVTSA
-1690 VTNEVTTAATCKA
+1690 VTTPAACETT
-1703 DGVRTYTAKVTFEG
+1703 GVRTYTAKVTFEG

-1736 APVWKWNDDFTAS
+1736 APVWKWTDDF
-1749 ATFTCGNDTSHV
+1749 
-1761 KNVTATVTNA
+1761 K
-1771 VTTEATCKADGVR
+1771 
-1784 TYTAKVTFEG
+1784 
-1794 KEYTDTKTETLP
+1794 
-1806 ATGHAYGEPV
+1806 
-1816 WSWTDGFEA
+1816 A
-1825 TATFTCANN
+1825 TATFTCTN
-1834 DAHVKNVTA
+1834 DATHVENVTA
-1843 TVTNAVTT
+1843 EVTSAVTT
-1851 EATCESTGVR
+1851 PAACETTGVR

-1877 KTEVIP
+1877 KTEVIPATGHAYGTPVWKWTDDFTASATFTCGNDTSHVKNVTAEVTSAVTTPAACETDGVRTYTAKVTFEDKEYTDTKTEVIPATSHAYGEPVWKWNDDFTASATFTCGNDASHVKNVTAEVTSAVTTPAACEADGVRTYTAKVTFEDKEYTDTKTETLP

-1903 TPVEPGKPG
+1903 TPVEPGKP
-1912 EPSQPTQPE
+1912 
-1921 KPTTPDTPATGDS
+1921 ATGDS
-1934 SNMTALWVVLAVAGL
+1934 STLVLWLALLAISGMA
-1949 GIIAL
+1949 
-1954 VVLLVTKRKS
+1954 VTVIPSRKKRS
-1964 KKD
+1964 R

>member
-1 MQTKSTSYGKKLLAL
+1 MQTKSTSHGKKLLAL

-29 SAWAAADAKPEKITL
+29 SAWAAANAKPEKITL

-53 EFSRYVEYTASFEN
+53 EFVDYLTFAWEDL
-67 IPLYKVY
+67 PHYKVY
-74 VPTGT
+74 VPAGT

-84 YGTVYVNTSSGS
+84 YGTVYLDKASSSGS
-96 SYVSEA
+96 GYTQEDGLNDWPAPVDYWTA
-102 DFAEWMPG
+102 DQ
-110 FEYWD
+110 
-115 PAAVGSSAPY
+115 VGSSSPY
-125 TIETRTG
+125 TIETRTSG
-132 SNQTKNL
+132 YERNL
-139 SYVKTASGWA
+139 SLVKT
-149 NGSNSYLLEFVE
+149 SNYATTNTAYILEFVE

-208 VSTTSATD
+208 VSTTSAAD

-268 PEGMRQVKII
+268 PEGMRQVKIT
-278 TSQGRGTGMTLT
+278 TSKGRGTGMTLT
-290 LKDAAGQPVSI
+290 LKDAAGQPVAI

-306 GDYNVYEFLTAPGV
+306 GSYAVYEFLTAPGT
-320 YTYEARDT
+320 YTYEARGT

-352 ELYLVYVYAVKSGW
+352 ELYLVYVYAVKDGW

-386 KPHQFA
+386 EPHQFA

-410 QPSEARAAEGYQA
+410 QPSEAKAAEGYQA
-423 TQPARET
+423 TQPASET

-461 MTGIPSTTYGQGALV
+461 MTDIPSTTYGQGMLIPGD
-476 AASADLTGDDSDVY
+476 ADLTGDDSDVY
-490 TFRLVAGSSY
+490 TFRLVAGNSY

-517 FDGSTSRYDLT
+517 STGATTRYDLT

-534 PKAIL
+534 PKVIL

-582 STGMRGSTLEPVFH
+582 YTGMKGSTLEPVFH
-596 YTALDVDGTNVVS
+596 YTALDVEGTNVVS
-609 VDDSGRITA
+609 VDENGRITA

-633 YVADSGWYINKN
+633 YVADSGWSINKN

-659 VVEVGKNAANGPD
+659 VVEVGKNAATGPD
-672 ANMTINNGDRKVAGN
+672 ANMTINNGARKVAGN

-695 LYYTNDSGC
+695 LYYTSDDGC
-704 QYTFQ
+704 QYTFR

-767 QVITVKKAGVV
+767 QVITAKKAGVV

-805 ANTMANLYNLYAYT
+805 ANTMANLYNLYAYV

-826 NDTVTGYKNLFQR
+826 DDTVTGYKNLFQR
-839 HLFDRADGDSCR
+839 HLFDRADGNDCR
-851 TVEVKIPADWDAD
+851 TVEVKIPANWDAD

-896 VPNSYSS
+896 VPYIGSYSS

-925 FSVKDDSGNAI
+925 FSMKDDSGNAI
-936 NSCTIQLTNSSND
+936 DSCTIQLTNSSND
-949 TVTIHATA
+949 TVTINATA

-1030 AVTKR
+1030 AVTR
-1035 GTSALTS
+1035 NGASTLSA
-1042 DQYTLSPSLL
+1042 DQYTLSPTLL
-1052 ETVGQQAITVTFGQ
+1052 ETVGQQTITVTFGQ

-1112 ANEVTVLLNGDPV
+1112 ASEVTVLLNGDPV

-1140 FTKEGENTV
+1140 FTKEGINTV
-1149 EIKAHKSSLTYT
+1149 VVKAHKSSLTYT

-1347 AAINAEIEANPYYLE
+1347 AAINAEIEKDAYYLE
-1362 QNCLTKA
+1362 KNCLTKA

-1401 QLTSVEKVPATCETA
+1401 QLTAVEKVPATCETA

-1449 TGHAYGEPVWK
+1449 TGHAYGTPVWK

-1471 TCANDTTH
+1471 TCGNDTSH
-1479 VETVNAAVTNEVTTE
+1479 VKNVTAEVTSAVTTPAACETT
-1494 ATCKAD
+1494 

-1513 EEYTDTKTEVIPAT
+1513 EDHTDTKTDVIPATGHAYGAPVWKWNDDFTASATFTCGNDTSHVETVNATVTNEVTTEATCESTGVRTYTAKVTFEDKEYTDTKTEVIPAT

-1539 DDFTASATFTCDND
+1539 DDFTASATFTCAND
-1553 ASHVEKV
+1553 TSHVENV
-1560 DATVSSEVTEGSC
+1560 TATVTNAVTTEATC
-1573 EVGGTRTYTAKVTFE
+1573 EVDGVRTYTAKVTFD
-1588 GKEYTD
+1588 GKDYTD
-1594 TKTEVIPAAGH
+1594 TKTEVIPA
-1605 TLTAVAEVPAT
+1605 T
-1616 CETAGVKAHWKC
+1616 
-1628 EVCGKLFS
+1628 
-1636 DAGGK
+1636 D
-1641 TGTTLEKLAIPA
+1641 
-1653 TGHAYG
+1653 HAYG
-1659 APVWKWNDDFTA
+1659 EPVWKWNDDFTA
-1671 SATFTCGNDA
+1671 SATFTCGNDD
-1681 SHVKTVNAA
+1681 SHVETVNAT

-1725 EVIPATGHAYG
+1725 EVIPATGHDTELVG
-1736 APVWKWNDDFTAS
+1736 AKD
-1749 ATFTCGNDTSHV
+1749 
-1761 KNVTATVTNA
+1761 
-1771 VTTEATCKADGVR
+1771 ATCTEDG
-1784 TYTAKVTFEG
+1784 YTGDEVCKICQTV
-1794 KEYTDTKTETLP
+1794 
-1806 ATGHAYGEPV
+1806 
-1816 WSWTDGFEA
+1816 
-1825 TATFTCANN
+1825 
-1834 DAHVKNVTA
+1834 VKQ
-1843 TVTNAVTT
+1843 
-1851 EATCESTGVR
+1851 G
-1861 TYTAKV
+1861 
-1867 TFEDK
+1867 
-1872 EYTDT
+1872 
-1877 KTEVIP
+1877 EVIP

-1903 TPVEPGKPG
+1903 TPGK
-1912 EPSQPTQPE
+1912 
-1921 KPTTPDTPATGDS
+1921 PATGDS
-1934 SNMTALWVVLAVAGL
+1934 STLVLWLALLAVSGMA
-1949 GIIAL
+1949 
-1954 VVLLVTKRKS
+1954 VTVIPSRKKRS
-1964 KKD
+1964 R

>member
-1 MQTKSTSYGKKLLAL
+1 MQTKITSHGKKLLAL

-29 SAWAAADAKPEKITL
+29 SAWAAANAKPEKITL

-53 EFSRYVEYTASFEN
+53 EFVDYLTFAWEDL
-67 IPLYKVY
+67 PHYKVY
-74 VPTGT
+74 VPAGT

-84 YGTVYVNTSSGS
+84 YGTVYLDKASSSGS
-96 SYVSEA
+96 GYTQKDGLNDWPPPVDYWTA
-102 DFAEWMPG
+102 DQ
-110 FEYWD
+110 
-115 PAAVGSSAPY
+115 VGSSSPY
-125 TIETRTG
+125 TIETRTSG
-132 SNQTKNL
+132 YERNL
-139 SYVKTASGWA
+139 SLVKT
-149 NGSNSYLLEFVE
+149 SNYATTNTAYILEFVE

-178 TAAVTYTCGD
+178 TVAVTYTCGD
-188 KANALAV
+188 RANALAV

-208 VSTTSATD
+208 VSTTSAAD

-268 PEGMRQVKII
+268 PEGMRQVKIT

-290 LKDAAGQPVSI
+290 LKDAAGQPVAI

-306 GDYNVYEFLTAPGV
+306 GSYAVYEFLTAPGT

-328 VRGSEYLLG
+328 VRGVDYQIG

-344 EGTGEQTF
+344 EGSGEQTF
-352 ELYLVYVYAVKSGW
+352 ELYLVYVYAVEIDW

-386 KPHQFA
+386 EPHKFA
-392 SYVGYPYLMVP
+392 SYVGYPYLMAP
-403 GTYTWSI
+403 GTYTWSV

-423 TQPARET
+423 SQPTSET

-500 IYRATGDGLVT
+500 FYRATGDGLVT

-633 YVADSGWYINKN
+633 YVADSGWSINKN

-659 VVEVGKNAANGPD
+659 VVEVGKNAATGPD

-704 QYTFQ
+704 QYTFR
-709 PASGSTVTLL
+709 PAAGSTVTLL

-805 ANTMANLYNLYAYT
+805 ANTMANLYNLYAYV

-826 NDTVTGYKNLFQR
+826 DDTVTGYKNLFQR
-839 HLFDRADGDSCR
+839 HLFDRADGNDCR
-851 TVEVKIPADWDAD
+851 TVEVKIPANWDAD

-896 VPNSYSS
+896 VPYIGSYSS

-925 FSVKDDSGNAI
+925 FSMKDDSGNAI
-936 NSCTIQLTNSSND
+936 DSCTIQLTNSSND
-949 TVTIHATA
+949 TVTINATA

-1030 AVTKR
+1030 AVTR
-1035 GTSALTS
+1035 NGASTLSA
-1042 DQYTLSPSLL
+1042 DQYTLSPTLL
-1052 ETVGQQAITVTFGQ
+1052 KTVGQQAITVTFGQ

-1093 NSRMTFDIFAKDG
+1093 NSRMTFDVFAKDG

-1112 ANEVTVLLNGDPV
+1112 ASEVTVLLNGDPV

-1140 FTKEGENTV
+1140 FTKEGVNTV
-1149 EIKAHKSSLTYT
+1149 VVKAHKSSLTYT

-1401 QLTSVEKVPATCETA
+1401 QLTAVEKVPATCETA

-1471 TCANDTTH
+1471 TCANDATH
-1479 VETVNAAVTNEVTTE
+1479 VKNVTAEVTSAVTTP
-1494 ATCKAD
+1494 
-1500 GVRTYTAKVTFEG
+1500 TA
-1513 EEYTDTKTEVIPAT
+1513 
-1527 GHAYGAPVWKWN
+1527 
-1539 DDFTASATFTCDND
+1539 
-1553 ASHVEKV
+1553 
-1560 DATVSSEVTEGSC
+1560 
-1573 EVGGTRTYTAKVTFE
+1573 
-1588 GKEYTD
+1588 
-1594 TKTEVIPAAGH
+1594 
-1605 TLTAVAEVPAT
+1605 
-1616 CETAGVKAHWKC
+1616 CET
-1628 EVCGKLFS
+1628 
-1636 DAGGK
+1636 
-1641 TGTTLEKLAIPA
+1641 T
-1653 TGHAYG
+1653 
-1659 APVWKWNDDFTA
+1659 
-1671 SATFTCGNDA
+1671 
-1681 SHVKTVNAA
+1681 
-1690 VTNEVTTAATCKA
+1690 
-1703 DGVRTYTAKVTFEG
+1703 GVRTYTAKVTFEG

-1736 APVWKWNDDFTAS
+1736 APVWKWTDDFKAT
-1749 ATFTCGNDTSHV
+1749 ATFTCTNDATHV
-1761 KNVTATVTNA
+1761 ENVTAEVTSA

-1794 KEYTDTKTETLP
+1794 KEYTSSKTEVIP

-1816 WSWTDGFEA
+1816 WKWNDDFTAS
-1825 TATFTCANN
+1825 ATFTCGN
-1834 DAHVKNVTA
+1834 DASHVKNVTA
-1843 TVTNAVTT
+1843 EVTSAVTT
-1851 EATCESTGVR
+1851 PAACEADGVR

-1877 KTEVIP
+1877 KTEVIPATSHDTELVGAKDVTCTEDGYTGDEVCKVCGVTVKQGEVLP

-1903 TPVEPGKPG
+1903 TPVEPGKP
-1912 EPSQPTQPE
+1912 
-1921 KPTTPDTPATGDS
+1921 ATGDS
-1934 SNMTALWVVLAVAGL
+1934 STLVLWLALLAVSGMA
-1949 GIIAL
+1949 
-1954 VVLLVTKRKS
+1954 VTVIPSRKKRS
-1964 KKD
+1964 R

>member
-44 VGSSDALEY
+44 VGSSDALDY

-208 VSTTSATD
+208 VSTTSAAD

-226 SSYTPSTEAP
+226 SSYTPSTETP

-253 PTSVTSAVAPVTVNV
+253 PTSVTSAVVPVTVNV
-268 PEGMRQVKII
+268 PEGMRQVKIT

-306 GDYNVYEFLTAPGV
+306 GDYTVYEFLTAPGV

-386 KPHQFA
+386 EPHQFA

-423 TQPARET
+423 TRPARET

-461 MTGIPSTTYGQGALV
+461 MTDIPSTTYGQGTLIPGD
-476 AASADLTGDDSDVY
+476 ADLTGDDSDVY

-517 FDGSTSRYDLT
+517 SAGATTRYDLT

-577 IANNS
+577 ISNNS

-609 VDDSGRITA
+609 VDDNGRITA

-633 YVADSGWYINKN
+633 YVADSGWSINKN

-659 VVEVGKNAANGPD
+659 VVEVGKNAAAGPD

-695 LYYTNDSGC
+695 LYYTGDDGC
-704 QYTFQ
+704 QYTFR
-709 PASGSTVTLL
+709 PAAGSTVTLL

-805 ANTMANLYNLYAYT
+805 ANTMANLYNLYAYV

-826 NDTVTGYKNLFQR
+826 DDTVTGYKNLFQR
-839 HLFDRADGDSCR
+839 HLFDRVDGNDCR

-896 VPNSYSS
+896 VPFIGSYSS

-949 TVTIHATA
+949 TVTINATA

-1030 AVTKR
+1030 AVTR
-1035 GTSALTS
+1035 NGASTLSA
-1042 DQYTLSPSLL
+1042 DQYTLSPTLL
-1052 ETVGQQAITVTFGQ
+1052 ETVGQQTITVTFGQ
-1066 LTTTFEVTVREDIV
+1066 LTATFEVTVREDIV

-1093 NSRMTFDIFAKDG
+1093 NSRMTFDVFAKDG
-1106 DGNKLP
+1106 DGKKLP

-1140 FTKEGENTV
+1140 FTKEGENTIV
-1149 EIKAHKSSLTYT
+1149 VKAHKASVTYT

-1205 QALARLLEERGFT
+1205 QALVRLLEEKGFT
-1218 YSNTGSLES
+1218 YDNTGSLES
-1227 GFYLSH
+1227 SFYLSH
-1233 IQGDALAGIDPTGD
+1233 IQGDALADIDPSGG
-1247 SIPQAL
+1247 SIPAVLQ
-1253 REKLEEKNFDIQTRT
+1253 EKLEEKGFTVSERT
-1268 DETSLGEFDYTSA
+1268 DPESLGEFDYTSG

-1298 DSYLSEG
+1298 GSYLSEG

-1313 VAYGSDIGGG
+1313 LAYGSDIGGG
-1323 FAMGSGDSA
+1323 HAMGTGGSA
-1332 GYFDMA
+1332 GYYEVA

-1347 AAINAEIEANPYYLE
+1347 AAINAEIEKDAYYLE
-1362 QNCLTKA
+1362 KNCLTKA

-1401 QLTSVEKVPATCETA
+1401 KLTAVEKVPATCETA

-1449 TGHAYGEPVWK
+1449 TGHAYGAPVWK

-1471 TCANDTTH
+1471 TCANDAAH
-1479 VETVNAAVTNEVTTE
+1479 VE
-1494 ATCKAD
+1494 
-1500 GVRTYTAKVTFEG
+1500 
-1513 EEYTDTKTEVIPAT
+1513 
-1527 GHAYGAPVWKWN
+1527 
-1539 DDFTASATFTCDND
+1539 
-1553 ASHVEKV
+1553 
-1560 DATVSSEVTEGSC
+1560 
-1573 EVGGTRTYTAKVTFE
+1573 
-1588 GKEYTD
+1588 
-1594 TKTEVIPAAGH
+1594 
-1605 TLTAVAEVPAT
+1605 
-1616 CETAGVKAHWKC
+1616 
-1628 EVCGKLFS
+1628 
-1636 DAGGK
+1636 
-1641 TGTTLEKLAIPA
+1641 
-1653 TGHAYG
+1653 
-1659 APVWKWNDDFTA
+1659 
-1671 SATFTCGNDA
+1671 
-1681 SHVKTVNAA
+1681 
-1690 VTNEVTTAATCKA
+1690 
-1703 DGVRTYTAKVTFEG
+1703 
-1717 KEYTDTKT
+1717 
-1725 EVIPATGHAYG
+1725 
-1736 APVWKWNDDFTAS
+1736 
-1749 ATFTCGNDTSHV
+1749 
-1761 KNVTATVTNA
+1761 NVTATVTNA
-1771 VTTEATCKADGVR
+1771 VTTEATCEVDGVR

-1806 ATGHAYGEPV
+1806 ATGH
-1816 WSWTDGFEA
+1816 D
-1825 TATFTCANN
+1825 
-1834 DAHVKNVTA
+1834 
-1843 TVTNAVTT
+1843 T
-1851 EATCESTGVR
+1851 ELVGAKDATCTEDGYTGDEVC
-1861 TYTAKV
+1861 KV
-1867 TFEDK
+1867 CQTVVK
-1872 EYTDT
+1872 QG
-1877 KTEVIP
+1877 EVIP
-1883 ALGHD
+1883 VLGHD

-1903 TPVEPGKPG
+1903 TPVEPGKP
-1912 EPSQPTQPE
+1912 QQPE

-1934 SNMTALWVVLAVAGL
+1934 STLVLWLALLAVSGMA
-1949 GIIAL
+1949 
-1954 VVLLVTKRKS
+1954 VTVIPSRKKRS
-1964 KKD
+1964 R

>member
-29 SAWAAADAKPEKITL
+29 SAWAAANAKPEKITL

-53 EFSRYVEYTASFEN
+53 EFVDYLTFAWED
-67 IPLYKVY
+67 IPHYKVY
-74 VPTGT
+74 VPAGT

-84 YGTVYVNTSSGS
+84 YGTVYLDKAGSSGS
-96 SYVSEA
+96 GYTQEDGLNDWPPPVDYWSA
-102 DFAEWMPG
+102 DQ
-110 FEYWD
+110 
-115 PAAVGSSAPY
+115 VGSSSPY
-125 TIETRTG
+125 TIETRTSG
-132 SNQTKNL
+132 YEKNL
-139 SYVKTASGWA
+139 SLVKTR
-149 NGSNSYLLEFVE
+149 SYADTSSAYILEFVE

-461 MTGIPSTTYGQGALV
+461 MTGIPSTTYGQGTLIPGD
-476 AASADLTGDDSDVY
+476 ADLTGDDSDVY

-517 FDGSTSRYDLT
+517 FDGSTRRYDLT

-560 ALTVGGMK
+560 TLTVGGMK

-633 YVADSGWYINKN
+633 YVADSGWSINKN

-695 LYYTNDSGC
+695 LYYTDDSGC

-767 QVITVKKAGVV
+767 QVITAKKAGVV

-805 ANTMANLYNLYAYT
+805 ANTMANLYNLYAYA

-839 HLFDRADGDSCR
+839 HLFDRADGNDCR

-896 VPNSYSS
+896 VPYIGSYSS

-925 FSVKDDSGNAI
+925 FSMKDDSGNAI
-936 NSCTIQLTNSSND
+936 DSCTIQLTNSSND
-949 TVTIHATA
+949 TVTINATA

-988 GGEDQAVNVELPLVT
+988 GGEDQAVNVELSLVT

-1030 AVTKR
+1030 AVTR
-1035 GTSALTS
+1035 NGASTLSA
-1042 DQYTLSPSLL
+1042 DQYTLSPTLL
-1052 ETVGQQAITVTFGQ
+1052 ETVGQQTITVTFGQ

-1093 NSRMTFDIFAKDG
+1093 NSRMTFDVFAKDG

-1112 ANEVTVLLNGDPV
+1112 ASEVTVLLNGDPV

-1140 FTKEGENTV
+1140 FTKEGINTV
-1149 EIKAHKSSLTYT
+1149 VVKAHKASLTYT

-1253 REKLEEKNFDIQTRT
+1253 REKLEEKSFDIQTRT
-1268 DETSLGEFDYTSA
+1268 DETSLGEFDYTSG

-1313 VAYGSDIGGG
+1313 LAYGSDIGGG
-1323 FAMGSGDSA
+1323 YAMGTGGSA
-1332 GYFDMA
+1332 GYYEVA

-1347 AAINAEIEANPYYLE
+1347 AAINAEIEKDAYYLE
-1362 QNCLTKA
+1362 KNCLTKA

-1401 QLTSVEKVPATCETA
+1401 KLTAVEKVPATCETA

-1449 TGHAYGEPVWK
+1449 TGHTYGAPVWKWNDDFTVTATFTCGNDASHVKTVNATVTNEVTTAATCEADGVRTYTAKVTFDGKDYTDTKTEVIPATGHAYGEPVWK

-1471 TCANDTTH
+1471 TCGNDDSH
-1479 VETVNAAVTNEVTTE
+1479 VKNVTAEVTSAVTTPAACETT
-1494 ATCKAD
+1494 
-1500 GVRTYTAKVTFEG
+1500 GVRTYTAKVTFE
-1513 EEYTDTKTEVIPAT
+1513 D
-1527 GHAYGAPVWKWN
+1527 
-1539 DDFTASATFTCDND
+1539 
-1553 ASHVEKV
+1553 
-1560 DATVSSEVTEGSC
+1560 
-1573 EVGGTRTYTAKVTFE
+1573 
-1588 GKEYTD
+1588 
-1594 TKTEVIPAAGH
+1594 
-1605 TLTAVAEVPAT
+1605 
-1616 CETAGVKAHWKC
+1616 
-1628 EVCGKLFS
+1628 
-1636 DAGGK
+1636 
-1641 TGTTLEKLAIPA
+1641 
-1653 TGHAYG
+1653 
-1659 APVWKWNDDFTA
+1659 
-1671 SATFTCGNDA
+1671 
-1681 SHVKTVNAA
+1681 
-1690 VTNEVTTAATCKA
+1690 
-1703 DGVRTYTAKVTFEG
+1703 

-1749 ATFTCGNDTSHV
+1749 ATFTCANDDSHV
-1761 KNVTATVTNA
+1761 ETVNATVTNE
-1771 VTTEATCKADGVR
+1771 VTTEATCETDGVR

-1794 KEYTDTKTETLP
+1794 KEYTDTKTEVIP
-1806 ATGHAYGEPV
+1806 ATDHAYGEPV
-1816 WSWTDGFEA
+1816 WKWNDDFTAS
-1825 TATFTCANN
+1825 ATFTCGN
-1834 DAHVKNVTA
+1834 DTSHVKTVNA
-1843 TVTNAVTT
+1843 TVTNEVTT

-1867 TFEDK
+1867 TFEGE

-1877 KTEVIP
+1877 KTEVIPATGHDTELVGAKDATCTEDGYTGDEVCKVCGVTVKQGEVLP

-1903 TPVEPGKPG
+1903 TPVEPGKP
-1912 EPSQPTQPE
+1912 
-1921 KPTTPDTPATGDS
+1921 ATGDS
-1934 SNMTALWVVLAVAGL
+1934 STLVLWLALLAISGMA
-1949 GIIAL
+1949 
-1954 VVLLVTKRKS
+1954 VTVIPSRKKRS
-1964 KKD
+1964 R

>member
-29 SAWAAADAKPEKITL
+29 SAWAAANAKPEKITL

-53 EFSRYVEYTASFEN
+53 EFVDYLTFAWEE
-67 IPLYKVY
+67 IPHYKVY

-84 YGTVYVNTSSGS
+84 YGTVYLDKASSSGS
-96 SYVSEA
+96 GYTQEDGLNDWPPPVDYWSA
-102 DFAEWMPG
+102 DE
-110 FEYWD
+110 
-115 PAAVGSSAPY
+115 VGSSAPY
-125 TIETRTG
+125 TIETRTSG
-132 SNQTKNL
+132 YEKNL
-139 SYVKTASGWA
+139 SLVKTR
-149 NGSNSYLLEFVE
+149 SYADTSSAYILEFVE

-188 KANALAV
+188 RANALAV

-208 VSTTSATD
+208 VSTTSAAD

-386 KPHQFA
+386 QPHQFA

-461 MTGIPSTTYGQGALV
+461 MTGIPSTTYGQGTLIPGD
-476 AASADLTGDDSDVY
+476 ADLTGDDSDVY

-517 FDGSTSRYDLT
+517 FDGSTRRYDLT

-633 YVADSGWYINKN
+633 YVADSGWSINKN

-695 LYYTNDSGC
+695 LYYTDDSGC

-767 QVITVKKAGVV
+767 QVITAKKAGVV

-805 ANTMANLYNLYAYT
+805 ANTMANLYNLYAYA

-839 HLFDRADGDSCR
+839 HLFDRADGNDCR

-896 VPNSYSS
+896 VPYIGSYSS

-925 FSVKDDSGNAI
+925 FSMKDDSGNAI
-936 NSCTIQLTNSSND
+936 DSCTIQLTNSSND
-949 TVTIHATA
+949 TVTINATA

-988 GGEDQAVNVELPLVT
+988 GGEDQAVNVELSLVT

-1030 AVTKR
+1030 AVTR
-1035 GTSALTS
+1035 NGASTLSA
-1042 DQYTLSPSLL
+1042 DQYTLSPTLL
-1052 ETVGQQAITVTFGQ
+1052 ETVGQQTITVTFGQ

-1093 NSRMTFDIFAKDG
+1093 NSRMTFDVFAKDG

-1112 ANEVTVLLNGDPV
+1112 ASEVTVLLNGDPV

-1140 FTKEGENTV
+1140 FTKEGINTV
-1149 EIKAHKSSLTYT
+1149 VVKAHKASLTYT

-1253 REKLEEKNFDIQTRT
+1253 REKLEEKSFDIQTRT
-1268 DETSLGEFDYTSA
+1268 DETSLGEFDYTSG

-1313 VAYGSDIGGG
+1313 LAYGSDIGGG
-1323 FAMGSGDSA
+1323 YAMGTGGSA
-1332 GYFDMA
+1332 GYYEVA

-1347 AAINAEIEANPYYLE
+1347 AAINAEIEKDAYYLE
-1362 QNCLTKA
+1362 KNCLTKA

-1401 QLTSVEKVPATCETA
+1401 KLTAVEKVPATCETA

-1449 TGHAYGEPVWK
+1449 TGHTYGAPVWKWNDDFTVTATFTCGNDASHVKTVNATVTNEVTTAATCEADGVRTYTAKVTFDGKDYTDTKTEVIPATGHAYGEPVWK

-1471 TCANDTTH
+1471 TCGNDDSH
-1479 VETVNAAVTNEVTTE
+1479 VKNVTAEVTSAVTTPAACETT
-1494 ATCKAD
+1494 
-1500 GVRTYTAKVTFEG
+1500 GVRTYTAKVTFEDK
-1513 EEYTDTKTEVIPAT
+1513 EYTDTKTEVIPAT

-1539 DDFTASATFTCDND
+1539 DDFTASATFTCAND
-1553 ASHVEKV
+1553 DSHVETV
-1560 DATVSSEVTEGSC
+1560 NATVTNEVTTEATC
-1573 EVGGTRTYTAKVTFE
+1573 ETDGVRTYTAKVTFE

-1594 TKTEVIPAAGH
+1594 TKTEVIPA
-1605 TLTAVAEVPAT
+1605 T
-1616 CETAGVKAHWKC
+1616 
-1628 EVCGKLFS
+1628 
-1636 DAGGK
+1636 D
-1641 TGTTLEKLAIPA
+1641 
-1653 TGHAYG
+1653 HAYG
-1659 APVWKWNDDFTA
+1659 EPVWKWNDDFTA

-1690 VTNEVTTAATCKA
+1690 VTNEVTT
-1703 DGVRTYTAKVTFEG
+1703 
-1717 KEYTDTKT
+1717 
-1725 EVIPATGHAYG
+1725 
-1736 APVWKWNDDFTAS
+1736 
-1749 ATFTCGNDTSHV
+1749 
-1761 KNVTATVTNA
+1761 
-1771 VTTEATCKADGVR
+1771 
-1784 TYTAKVTFEG
+1784 
-1794 KEYTDTKTETLP
+1794 
-1806 ATGHAYGEPV
+1806 
-1816 WSWTDGFEA
+1816 
-1825 TATFTCANN
+1825 
-1834 DAHVKNVTA
+1834 
-1843 TVTNAVTT
+1843 

-1867 TFEDK
+1867 TFEGE

-1877 KTEVIP
+1877 KTEVIPATGHDTELVGAKDATCTEDGYTGDEVCKVCGVTVKQGEVLP

-1903 TPVEPGKPG
+1903 TPVEPGKP
-1912 EPSQPTQPE
+1912 
-1921 KPTTPDTPATGDS
+1921 ATGDS
-1934 SNMTALWVVLAVAGL
+1934 STLVLWLALLAISGMA
-1949 GIIAL
+1949 
-1954 VVLLVTKRKS
+1954 VTVIPSRKKRS
-1964 KKD
+1964 R

>member
-1 MQTKSTSYGKKLLAL
+1 MQTKSTSHGKKLLAL

-29 SAWAAADAKPEKITL
+29 SAWAAANAKPEKITL

-53 EFSRYVEYTASFEN
+53 EFVDYLTFAWEDL
-67 IPLYKVY
+67 PHYKVY
-74 VPTGT
+74 VPAGT

-84 YGTVYVNTSSGS
+84 YGTVYLDKAGSSGS
-96 SYVSEA
+96 GYTQEDGLNDWPAPVDYWSA
-102 DFAEWMPG
+102 DQ
-110 FEYWD
+110 
-115 PAAVGSSAPY
+115 VGSSSPY
-125 TIETRTG
+125 TIETRTSG
-132 SNQTKNL
+132 YEKNL
-139 SYVKTASGWA
+139 SLVKT
-149 NGSNSYLLEFVE
+149 SNYATTNTAYILEFVE

-188 KANALAV
+188 TANALAV

-208 VSTTSATD
+208 VSTTSAAD

-306 GDYNVYEFLTAPGV
+306 GSYAVYEFLTAPGV

-352 ELYLVYVYAVKSGW
+352 ELYLVYVYAIEIGW

-386 KPHQFA
+386 EPHQSG
-392 SYVGYPYLMVP
+392 SYVGYPYLMAP
-403 GTYTWSI
+403 GTYTWSV

-423 TQPARET
+423 SQPT
-430 LKTASGAAL
+430 SQKLTG
-439 WSATPTQ
+439 SATWSVTLPQ
-446 IVNTDFVVPKGAHVV
+446 IVSTGFVVPKGGRVV
-461 MTGIPSTTYGQGALV
+461 MHSIPSTTYGQGTLIPGD
-476 AASADLTGDDSDVY
+476 ADLTGDDSDVY
-490 TFRLVAGSSY
+490 TFRLAAGSSY
-500 IYRATGDGLVT
+500 IYQAAGDGLVT
-511 NASMFK
+511 ATGMFK
-517 FDGSTSRYDLT
+517 STGATTRYDLT
-528 KTMTGD
+528 KTMTGN

-539 RDEKSDAADIRLN
+539 RDEESDAADIRLN

-577 IANNS
+577 ISNS
-582 STGMRGSTLEPVFH
+582 YAAGSRGSTLEPVFH

-624 IVLVTYDAM
+624 VVLVTYDAM
-633 YVADSGWYINKN
+633 YVTDCGWDINKN

-659 VVEVGKNAANGPD
+659 VVEVGENAANGPD
-672 ANMTINNGDRKVAGN
+672 ANMTINNGARKVAGN

-695 LYYTNDSGC
+695 LYYTNNSGC
-704 QYTFQ
+704 QYTFR
-709 PASGSTVTLL
+709 PAAGSTVTLL

-805 ANTMANLYNLYAYT
+805 ANTMANLYSLYAYV

-826 NDTVTGYKNLFQR
+826 GDTVTGDKYFYQR

-864 EPYVLTDGVLNFYG
+864 EPYVLTNGVLSFYG
-878 NGKDIG
+878 NCKDIG
-884 SHRNSLPDLSTN
+884 SHRNSLPNLSIS
-896 VPNSYSS
+896 VPHSYSS
-903 FALGAL
+903 FKLGAL

-949 TVTIHATA
+949 TVTINATA
-957 ASATRTLASGKWS
+957 ASATRTLASGEWS

-1030 AVTKR
+1030 AVTR
-1035 GTSALTS
+1035 NGASTLSA
-1042 DQYTLSPSLL
+1042 DQYTLSPTLL
-1052 ETVGQQAITVTFGQ
+1052 ETVGQQTITVTFGQ
-1066 LTTTFEVTVREDIV
+1066 LTATFEVTVREDIV

-1093 NSRMTFDIFAKDG
+1093 NSRMTFDVFAKDG

-1140 FTKEGENTV
+1140 FTKEGENTIV
-1149 EIKAHKSSLTYT
+1149 VKAHKASVTYT

-1205 QALARLLEERGFT
+1205 QALARLLEEKGFT
-1218 YSNTGSLES
+1218 YDNTGSLES

-1233 IQGDALAGIDPTGD
+1233 IQGDALADIDPTGG
-1247 SIPQAL
+1247 SIPAVLQ
-1253 REKLEEKNFDIQTRT
+1253 EKLEENGFTVSERT
-1268 DETSLGEFDYTSA
+1268 DPESLGEFDYTSG

-1298 DSYLSEG
+1298 GSYLSEG

-1313 VAYGSDIGGG
+1313 LAYGSDIGGG
-1323 FAMGSGDSA
+1323 HAMGTGGST
-1332 GYFDMA
+1332 GYYEVA

-1347 AAINAEIEANPYYLE
+1347 AAINAEIEKDAYYLE
-1362 QNCLTKA
+1362 KNCLTKA

-1401 QLTSVEKVPATCETA
+1401 QLTAVEAVPATCETA
-1416 GVEAY
+1416 GVEAH
-1421 WKCSVCGKLFSDAEG
+1421 WKCEVCGKLFSDAEG

-1449 TGHAYGEPVWK
+1449 TGHAYGDPVWK
-1460 WNDDFTASATF
+1460 WNDGFTASATF
-1471 TCANDTTH
+1471 TCGNDAAH
-1479 VETVNAAVTNEVTTE
+1479 VENVTATVTNEVTTE
-1494 ATCKAD
+1494 ATCEAD
-1500 GVRTYTAKVTFEG
+1500 GV
-1513 EEYTDTKTEVIPAT
+1513 
-1527 GHAYGAPVWKWN
+1527 
-1539 DDFTASATFTCDND
+1539 
-1553 ASHVEKV
+1553 
-1560 DATVSSEVTEGSC
+1560 
-1573 EVGGTRTYTAKVTFE
+1573 RTYTAKVTFE

-1594 TKTEVIPAAGH
+1594 TKTETLPATGH
-1605 TLTAVAEVPAT
+1605 AYGEPVWKWNDDFTASATFTCGNDASHVETVNAAVTNEVTTAAT
-1616 CETAGVKAHWKC
+1616 CEADGVRTYTAKVTF
-1628 EVCGKLFS
+1628 EGKEYT
-1636 DAGGK
+1636 DTK
-1641 TGTTLEKLAIPA
+1641 TEAIPA

-1681 SHVKTVNAA
+1681 SHVENVTATVTNEVTTAATCEADGVRTYTAKVTFEGKDYTDTKTETLPATGHAYGEPVWKWNDDFTASATFTCVNDDSHVETVNAA
-1690 VTNEVTTAATCKA
+1690 VTNEVTAEATCEA

-1749 ATFTCGNDTSHV
+1749 ATFTCGNNTSHV
-1761 KNVTATVTNA
+1761 ETVNATVTNE
-1771 VTTEATCKADGVR
+1771 VTAEATCEADGVR

-1794 KEYTDTKTETLP
+1794 KDYTDTKTETLP
-1806 ATGHAYGEPV
+1806 ATGHDTELVGA
-1816 WSWTDGFEA
+1816 
-1825 TATFTCANN
+1825 
-1834 DAHVKNVTA
+1834 KN
-1843 TVTNAVTT
+1843 
-1851 EATCESTGVR
+1851 ATCTEDGYTGDEVC
-1861 TYTAKV
+1861 KV
-1867 TFEDK
+1867 CQTVVK
-1872 EYTDT
+1872 QG
-1877 KTEVIP
+1877 EVIP
-1883 ALGHD
+1883 TLGHD

-1903 TPVEPGKPG
+1903 TPVEPGKP
-1912 EPSQPTQPE
+1912 
-1921 KPTTPDTPATGDS
+1921 ATGDS
-1934 SNMTALWVVLAVAGL
+1934 STLVLWLALLAVSGMA
-1949 GIIAL
+1949 
-1954 VVLLVTKRKS
+1954 VTVIPSRKKRS
-1964 KKD
+1964 R

>member
-1 MQTKSTSYGKKLLAL
+1 MQTKSTSHGKKLLAL

-53 EFSRYVEYTASFEN
+53 ELVDYLTFAWEDL
-67 IPLYKVY
+67 PHYKVY
-74 VPTGT
+74 VPAGT

-84 YGTVYVNTSSGS
+84 YGTVYLDKASSSGS
-96 SYVSEA
+96 GYTQEDGLNDWPAPVDYWTA
-102 DFAEWMPG
+102 DQ
-110 FEYWD
+110 
-115 PAAVGSSAPY
+115 VGSSSPY
-125 TIETRTG
+125 TIETRTSG
-132 SNQTKNL
+132 YEKNL
-139 SYVKTASGWA
+139 SLVKT
-149 NGSNSYLLEFVE
+149 SNYATTNTAYILEFVE

-195 QATGSGTL
+195 QATSSGTL

-208 VSTTSATD
+208 VSTTSAAD

-306 GDYNVYEFLTAPGV
+306 GDYAVYEFLTAPGV

-386 KPHQFA
+386 EPHQFA

-423 TQPARET
+423 TRPARET

-461 MTGIPSTTYGQGALV
+461 MTDIPSTTYGQGTLIPGD
-476 AASADLTGDDSDVY
+476 ADLTGDDSDVY

-633 YVADSGWYINKN
+633 YVADSGWSINKN

-659 VVEVGKNAANGPD
+659 VVEVGKNAAAGPD

-695 LYYTNDSGC
+695 LYYTGDDGC
-704 QYTFQ
+704 QYTFR
-709 PASGSTVTLL
+709 PAAGSTVTLL

-805 ANTMANLYNLYAYT
+805 ANTMANLYNLYAYV

-826 NDTVTGYKNLFQR
+826 DDTVTGYKNLFQR
-839 HLFDRADGDSCR
+839 HLFDRVDGNDCR

-896 VPNSYSS
+896 VPFIGSYSS

-949 TVTIHATA
+949 TVTINATA

-1030 AVTKR
+1030 AVTR
-1035 GTSALTS
+1035 NGASTLSA
-1042 DQYTLSPSLL
+1042 DQYTLSPTLL
-1052 ETVGQQAITVTFGQ
+1052 ETVGQQTITVTFGQ
-1066 LTTTFEVTVREDIV
+1066 LTATFEVTVREDIV

-1093 NSRMTFDIFAKDG
+1093 NSRMTFDVFAKDG

-1140 FTKEGENTV
+1140 FTKEGENTIV
-1149 EIKAHKSSLTYT
+1149 VKAHKSSVTYT

-1205 QALARLLEERGFT
+1205 QALARLLEEKGFT
-1218 YSNTGSLES
+1218 YDNTGSLES

-1233 IQGDALAGIDPTGD
+1233 IQGDALADIDPSGG
-1247 SIPQAL
+1247 SIPAVLQ
-1253 REKLEEKNFDIQTRT
+1253 EKLEEKGFTVSERT
-1268 DETSLGEFDYTSA
+1268 DPESLGEFDYTSG

-1313 VAYGSDIGGG
+1313 LALGSDIGGG
-1323 FAMGSGDSA
+1323 YAMGTGGSA
-1332 GYFDMA
+1332 GYYEVA

-1362 QNCLTKA
+1362 QNCLTNA

-1401 QLTSVEKVPATCETA
+1401 QLTAVEKVPATCETA

-1471 TCANDTTH
+1471 TCGNDTSH
-1479 VETVNAAVTNEVTTE
+1479 VEKVNATVTNEVTTE
-1494 ATCKAD
+1494 
-1500 GVRTYTAKVTFEG
+1500 
-1513 EEYTDTKTEVIPAT
+1513 
-1527 GHAYGAPVWKWN
+1527 
-1539 DDFTASATFTCDND
+1539 
-1553 ASHVEKV
+1553 
-1560 DATVSSEVTEGSC
+1560 
-1573 EVGGTRTYTAKVTFE
+1573 
-1588 GKEYTD
+1588 
-1594 TKTEVIPAAGH
+1594 
-1605 TLTAVAEVPAT
+1605 
-1616 CETAGVKAHWKC
+1616 
-1628 EVCGKLFS
+1628 
-1636 DAGGK
+1636 
-1641 TGTTLEKLAIPA
+1641 
-1653 TGHAYG
+1653 
-1659 APVWKWNDDFTA
+1659 
-1671 SATFTCGNDA
+1671 
-1681 SHVKTVNAA
+1681 
-1690 VTNEVTTAATCKA
+1690 ATCKA

-1736 APVWKWNDDFTAS
+1736 EPVWKWNDDFTASATFTCGNDDSHVETVNAAVTNEVTTEATCKADGVRTYTAKVTFEGKEYTDTKTETIAATGHAYGAPVWKWNDDFTAS

-1761 KNVTATVTNA
+1761 ETVNAAVTNE

-1816 WSWTDGFEA
+1816 WKWNDDFTAS
-1825 TATFTCANN
+1825 ATFTCGN
-1834 DAHVKNVTA
+1834 DTSHVEKVNA
-1843 TVTNAVTT
+1843 TVTNEVTT
-1851 EATCESTGVR
+1851 EATCKADGVR

-1867 TFEDK
+1867 TFEGK

-1877 KTEVIP
+1877 KTEVIPATGHDTELVGAKDATCTEDGYTGDEVCKVCQTVVKKGEVIP

-1903 TPVEPGKPG
+1903 TPVEPGKP
-1912 EPSQPTQPE
+1912 
-1921 KPTTPDTPATGDS
+1921 ATGDS
-1934 SNMTALWVVLAVAGL
+1934 STLVLWLALLAISGMA
-1949 GIIAL
+1949 
-1954 VVLLVTKRKS
+1954 VTVIPSRKKRS
-1964 KKD
+1964 R

>member
-53 EFSRYVEYTASFEN
+53 EFVDYLTFAWED
-67 IPLYKVY
+67 IPHYKVT
-74 VPTGT
+74 VPAGT
-79 KTVQL
+79 KKVQL
-84 YGTVYVNTSSGS
+84 YGTVYLDKASSSGS
-96 SYVSEA
+96 GYTQKDGLNDWPPPVDYWSA
-102 DFAEWMPG
+102 DE
-110 FEYWD
+110 
-115 PAAVGSSAPY
+115 VGSSAPY
-125 TIETRTG
+125 TIETRTSG
-132 SNQTKNL
+132 YEKNL
-139 SYVKTASGWA
+139 SLVKTR
-149 NGSNSYLLEFVE
+149 SYADTSSAYILEFVE

-208 VSTTSATD
+208 VSTTSAAD
-216 GFEDITDATQ
+216 GFKDITDATQ

-268 PEGMRQVKII
+268 PEGMRQVKIT

-386 KPHQFA
+386 QPHQFA

-461 MTGIPSTTYGQGALV
+461 MTGIPSTTYGQGTLIPGD
-476 AASADLTGDDSDVY
+476 ADLTGDDSDVY

-517 FDGSTSRYDLT
+517 FDGSTRRYDLT

-633 YVADSGWYINKN
+633 YVADSGWSINKN

-695 LYYTNDSGC
+695 LYYTDDSGC

-767 QVITVKKAGVV
+767 QVITAKKAGVV

-805 ANTMANLYNLYAYT
+805 ANTMANLYNLYAYA

-839 HLFDRADGDSCR
+839 HLFDRADGNDCR

-896 VPNSYSS
+896 VPYIGSYSS

-925 FSVKDDSGNAI
+925 FSMKDDSGNAI
-936 NSCTIQLTNSSND
+936 DSCTIQLTNSSND
-949 TVTIHATA
+949 TVTINATA

-988 GGEDQAVNVELPLVT
+988 GGEDQAVNVELSLVT

-1030 AVTKR
+1030 AVTR
-1035 GTSALTS
+1035 NGASTLSA
-1042 DQYTLSPSLL
+1042 DQYTLSPTLL

-1093 NSRMTFDIFAKDG
+1093 NSRMTFDVFAKDG

-1112 ANEVTVLLNGDPV
+1112 ASEVTVLLNGDPV

-1140 FTKEGENTV
+1140 FTKEGINTV
-1149 EIKAHKSSLTYT
+1149 VVKAHKASLTYT

-1268 DETSLGEFDYTSA
+1268 DETSLGEFDYTSG

-1401 QLTSVEKVPATCETA
+1401 KLTAVEKVPATCETA

-1460 WNDDFTASATF
+1460 WNDDYTASATF
-1471 TCANDTTH
+1471 TCGNDASH

-1494 ATCKAD
+1494 ATCEAD

-1513 EEYTDTKTEVIPAT
+1513 EEYTDTKTE
-1527 GHAYGAPVWKWN
+1527 
-1539 DDFTASATFTCDND
+1539 
-1553 ASHVEKV
+1553 
-1560 DATVSSEVTEGSC
+1560 
-1573 EVGGTRTYTAKVTFE
+1573 
-1588 GKEYTD
+1588 
-1594 TKTEVIPAAGH
+1594 
-1605 TLTAVAEVPAT
+1605 
-1616 CETAGVKAHWKC
+1616 
-1628 EVCGKLFS
+1628 
-1636 DAGGK
+1636 
-1641 TGTTLEKLAIPA
+1641 
-1653 TGHAYG
+1653 
-1659 APVWKWNDDFTA
+1659 
-1671 SATFTCGNDA
+1671 
-1681 SHVKTVNAA
+1681 
-1690 VTNEVTTAATCKA
+1690 
-1703 DGVRTYTAKVTFEG
+1703 
-1717 KEYTDTKT
+1717 
-1725 EVIPATGHAYG
+1725 
-1736 APVWKWNDDFTAS
+1736 
-1749 ATFTCGNDTSHV
+1749 
-1761 KNVTATVTNA
+1761 
-1771 VTTEATCKADGVR
+1771 
-1784 TYTAKVTFEG
+1784 
-1794 KEYTDTKTETLP
+1794 TLP
-1806 ATGHAYGEPV
+1806 ATGH
-1816 WSWTDGFEA
+1816 D
-1825 TATFTCANN
+1825 
-1834 DAHVKNVTA
+1834 
-1843 TVTNAVTT
+1843 T
-1851 EATCESTGVR
+1851 ELVGAKDATCTEDGYTGDEVC
-1861 TYTAKV
+1861 KV
-1867 TFEDK
+1867 CGVTVK
-1872 EYTDT
+1872 QG
-1877 KTEVIP
+1877 EVLP

-1912 EPSQPTQPE
+1912 DSGKPTTPEKPAEPSQ
-1921 KPTTPDTPATGDS
+1921 PTTPDTPATGDS
-1934 SNMTALWVVLAVAGL
+1934 SNMTALWVVLTVAGL

-1954 VVLLVTKRKS
+1954 VVLLVTKRS
-1964 KKD
+1964 KKQNG

>member
-29 SAWAAADAKPEKITL
+29 SAWAAANAKPEKITL

-53 EFSRYVEYTASFEN
+53 EFVDYLTFAWED
-67 IPLYKVY
+67 IPHYKVY
-74 VPTGT
+74 VPAGT

-84 YGTVYVNTSSGS
+84 YGTVYLDKAGSSGS
-96 SYVSEA
+96 GYTQEDGLNDWPPPVDYWSA
-102 DFAEWMPG
+102 DQ
-110 FEYWD
+110 
-115 PAAVGSSAPY
+115 VGSSSPY
-125 TIETRTG
+125 TIETRTSG
-132 SNQTKNL
+132 YEKNL
-139 SYVKTASGWA
+139 SLVKTR
-149 NGSNSYLLEFVE
+149 SYADTSSAYILEFVE

-461 MTGIPSTTYGQGALV
+461 MTGIPSTTYGQGTLIPGD
-476 AASADLTGDDSDVY
+476 ADLTGDDSDVY

-517 FDGSTSRYDLT
+517 FDGSTRRYDLT

-560 ALTVGGMK
+560 TLTVGGMK

-633 YVADSGWYINKN
+633 YVADSGWSINKN

-695 LYYTNDSGC
+695 LYYTDDSGC

-767 QVITVKKAGVV
+767 QVITAKKAGVV

-805 ANTMANLYNLYAYT
+805 ANTMANLYNLYAYA

-839 HLFDRADGDSCR
+839 HLFDRADGNDCR

-896 VPNSYSS
+896 VPYIGSYSS

-925 FSVKDDSGNAI
+925 FSMKDDSGNAI
-936 NSCTIQLTNSSND
+936 DSCTIQLTNSSND
-949 TVTIHATA
+949 TVTINATA

-988 GGEDQAVNVELPLVT
+988 GGEDQAVNVELSLVT

-1030 AVTKR
+1030 AVTR
-1035 GTSALTS
+1035 NGASTLSA
-1042 DQYTLSPSLL
+1042 DQYTLSPTLL
-1052 ETVGQQAITVTFGQ
+1052 ETVGQQTITVTFGQ

-1093 NSRMTFDIFAKDG
+1093 NSRMTFDVFAKDG

-1112 ANEVTVLLNGDPV
+1112 ASEVTVLLNGDPV

-1140 FTKEGENTV
+1140 FTKEGINTV
-1149 EIKAHKSSLTYT
+1149 VVKAHKASLTYT

-1253 REKLEEKNFDIQTRT
+1253 REKLEEKSFDIQTRT
-1268 DETSLGEFDYTSA
+1268 DETSLGEFDYTSG

-1313 VAYGSDIGGG
+1313 LAYGSDIGGG
-1323 FAMGSGDSA
+1323 YAMGTGGSA
-1332 GYFDMA
+1332 GYYEVA

-1347 AAINAEIEANPYYLE
+1347 AAINAEIEKDAYYLE
-1362 QNCLTKA
+1362 KNCLTKA

-1401 QLTSVEKVPATCETA
+1401 KLTAVEKVPATCETA

-1449 TGHAYGEPVWK
+1449 TGHTYGAPVWKWNDDFTVTATFTCGNDASHVKTVNATVTNEVTTAATCEADGVRTYTAKVTFDGKDYTDTKTEVIPATGHAYGEPVWK

-1471 TCANDTTH
+1471 TCGNDDSH
-1479 VETVNAAVTNEVTTE
+1479 VKNVTAEVTSAVTTPAACETT
-1494 ATCKAD
+1494 
-1500 GVRTYTAKVTFEG
+1500 GVRTYTAKVTFEDK
-1513 EEYTDTKTEVIPAT
+1513 EYTDTKTEVIPAT

-1539 DDFTASATFTCDND
+1539 DDFTASATFTCAND
-1553 ASHVEKV
+1553 DSHVETV
-1560 DATVSSEVTEGSC
+1560 NATVTNEVTTEATC
-1573 EVGGTRTYTAKVTFE
+1573 ETDGVRTYTAKVTFE

-1594 TKTEVIPAAGH
+1594 TKTEVIPA
-1605 TLTAVAEVPAT
+1605 T
-1616 CETAGVKAHWKC
+1616 
-1628 EVCGKLFS
+1628 
-1636 DAGGK
+1636 D
-1641 TGTTLEKLAIPA
+1641 
-1653 TGHAYG
+1653 HAYG
-1659 APVWKWNDDFTA
+1659 EPVWKWNDDFTA

-1690 VTNEVTTAATCKA
+1690 VTNEVTTE
-1703 DGVRTYTAKVTFEG
+1703 D
-1717 KEYTDTKT
+1717 
-1725 EVIPATGHAYG
+1725 
-1736 APVWKWNDDFTAS
+1736 
-1749 ATFTCGNDTSHV
+1749 
-1761 KNVTATVTNA
+1761 
-1771 VTTEATCKADGVR
+1771 
-1784 TYTAKVTFEG
+1784 
-1794 KEYTDTKTETLP
+1794 
-1806 ATGHAYGEPV
+1806 
-1816 WSWTDGFEA
+1816 
-1825 TATFTCANN
+1825 
-1834 DAHVKNVTA
+1834 
-1843 TVTNAVTT
+1843 
-1851 EATCESTGVR
+1851 TCESTGVR

-1867 TFEDK
+1867 TFEGE

-1877 KTEVIP
+1877 KTEVIPATGHDTELVGAKDATCTEDGYTGDEVCKVCGVTVKQGEVIP

-1903 TPVEPGKPG
+1903 TPVEPGKP
-1912 EPSQPTQPE
+1912 
-1921 KPTTPDTPATGDS
+1921 ATGDS
-1934 SNMTALWVVLAVAGL
+1934 STLVLWLALLAISGMA
-1949 GIIAL
+1949 
-1954 VVLLVTKRKS
+1954 VTVIPSRKKRS
-1964 KKD
+1964 R

>member
-29 SAWAAADAKPEKITL
+29 SAWAAANAKPEKITL

-53 EFSRYVEYTASFEN
+53 EFVDYLTFAWED
-67 IPLYKVY
+67 IPHYKVY
-74 VPTGT
+74 VPAGT

-84 YGTVYVNTSSGS
+84 YGTVYLDKAGSSGS
-96 SYVSEA
+96 GYTQEDGLNDWPPPVDYWSA
-102 DFAEWMPG
+102 DQ
-110 FEYWD
+110 
-115 PAAVGSSAPY
+115 VGSSSPY
-125 TIETRTG
+125 TIETRTSG
-132 SNQTKNL
+132 YEKNL
-139 SYVKTASGWA
+139 SLVKTR
-149 NGSNSYLLEFVE
+149 SYADTSSAYILEFVE

-461 MTGIPSTTYGQGALV
+461 MTGIPSTTYGQGTLIPGD
-476 AASADLTGDDSDVY
+476 ADLTGDDSDVY

-517 FDGSTSRYDLT
+517 FDGSTRRYDLT

-560 ALTVGGMK
+560 TLTVGGMK

-633 YVADSGWYINKN
+633 YVADSGWSINKN

-695 LYYTNDSGC
+695 LYYTDDSGC

-767 QVITVKKAGVV
+767 QVITAKKAGVV

-805 ANTMANLYNLYAYT
+805 ANTMANLYNLYAYA

-839 HLFDRADGDSCR
+839 HLFDRADGNDCR

-896 VPNSYSS
+896 VPYIGSYSS

-925 FSVKDDSGNAI
+925 FSMKDDSGNAI
-936 NSCTIQLTNSSND
+936 DSCTIQLTNSSND
-949 TVTIHATA
+949 TVTINATA

-988 GGEDQAVNVELPLVT
+988 GGEDQAVNVELSLVT

-1030 AVTKR
+1030 AVTR
-1035 GTSALTS
+1035 NGASTLSA
-1042 DQYTLSPSLL
+1042 DQYTLSPTLL
-1052 ETVGQQAITVTFGQ
+1052 ETVGQQTITVTFGQ

-1093 NSRMTFDIFAKDG
+1093 NSRMTFDVFAKDG

-1112 ANEVTVLLNGDPV
+1112 ASEVTVLLNGDPV

-1140 FTKEGENTV
+1140 FTKEGINTV
-1149 EIKAHKSSLTYT
+1149 VVKAHKASLTYT

-1253 REKLEEKNFDIQTRT
+1253 REKLEEKSFDIQTRT
-1268 DETSLGEFDYTSA
+1268 DETSLGEFDYTSG

-1313 VAYGSDIGGG
+1313 LAYGSDIGGG
-1323 FAMGSGDSA
+1323 YAMGTGGSA
-1332 GYFDMA
+1332 GYYEVA

-1347 AAINAEIEANPYYLE
+1347 AAINAEIEKDAYYLE
-1362 QNCLTKA
+1362 KNCLTKA

-1401 QLTSVEKVPATCETA
+1401 KLTAVEKVPATCETA

-1449 TGHAYGEPVWK
+1449 TGHTYGAPVWKWNDDFTVTATFTCGNDASHVKTVNATVTNEVTTAATCEADGVRTYTAKVTFDGKDYTDTKTEVIPATGHAYGEPVWK

-1471 TCANDTTH
+1471 TCGNDDSH
-1479 VETVNAAVTNEVTTE
+1479 VKNVTAEVTSAVTTPAACETT
-1494 ATCKAD
+1494 
-1500 GVRTYTAKVTFEG
+1500 GVRTYTAKVTFE
-1513 EEYTDTKTEVIPAT
+1513 D
-1527 GHAYGAPVWKWN
+1527 
-1539 DDFTASATFTCDND
+1539 
-1553 ASHVEKV
+1553 
-1560 DATVSSEVTEGSC
+1560 
-1573 EVGGTRTYTAKVTFE
+1573 
-1588 GKEYTD
+1588 
-1594 TKTEVIPAAGH
+1594 
-1605 TLTAVAEVPAT
+1605 
-1616 CETAGVKAHWKC
+1616 
-1628 EVCGKLFS
+1628 
-1636 DAGGK
+1636 
-1641 TGTTLEKLAIPA
+1641 
-1653 TGHAYG
+1653 
-1659 APVWKWNDDFTA
+1659 
-1671 SATFTCGNDA
+1671 
-1681 SHVKTVNAA
+1681 
-1690 VTNEVTTAATCKA
+1690 
-1703 DGVRTYTAKVTFEG
+1703 

-1749 ATFTCGNDTSHV
+1749 ATFTCANDDSHV
-1761 KNVTATVTNA
+1761 ETVNATVTNE
-1771 VTTEATCKADGVR
+1771 VTTEATCETDGVR

-1794 KEYTDTKTETLP
+1794 KEYTDTKTEVIP
-1806 ATGHAYGEPV
+1806 ATDHAYGEPV
-1816 WSWTDGFEA
+1816 WKWNDDFTAS
-1825 TATFTCANN
+1825 ATFTCGN
-1834 DAHVKNVTA
+1834 DTSHVKTVNA
-1843 TVTNAVTT
+1843 TVTNEVTT

-1867 TFEDK
+1867 TFEGE

-1877 KTEVIP
+1877 KTEVIPATGHDTELVGAKDATCTEDGYTGDEVCKVCGVTVKQGEVIP

-1903 TPVEPGKPG
+1903 TPVEPGKP
-1912 EPSQPTQPE
+1912 
-1921 KPTTPDTPATGDS
+1921 ATGDS
-1934 SNMTALWVVLAVAGL
+1934 STLVLWLALLAISGMA
-1949 GIIAL
+1949 
-1954 VVLLVTKRKS
+1954 VTVIPSRKKRS
-1964 KKD
+1964 R

>member
-53 EFSRYVEYTASFEN
+53 EFVDYLTFAWED
-67 IPLYKVY
+67 IPHYKVY
-74 VPTGT
+74 VPAGT

-84 YGTVYVNTSSGS
+84 YGTVYLDKASSSGS
-96 SYVSEA
+96 GYTQEDGLNDWPAPVDYWSA
-102 DFAEWMPG
+102 DE
-110 FEYWD
+110 
-115 PAAVGSSAPY
+115 VGSSAPY
-125 TIETRTG
+125 TIETRTSG
-132 SNQTKNL
+132 YEKNL
-139 SYVKTASGWA
+139 SLVKTR
-149 NGSNSYLLEFVE
+149 SYADTSSAYILEFVE

-188 KANALAV
+188 TANALAV

-208 VSTTSATD
+208 VSTTSAAD

-268 PEGMRQVKII
+268 PEGMRQVKIT

-306 GDYNVYEFLTAPGV
+306 GDYTVYEFLTAPGV

-446 IVNTDFVVPKGAHVV
+446 IVNTDFVVPKGAHVA

-633 YVADSGWYINKN
+633 YVADSGWSINKN

-659 VVEVGKNAANGPD
+659 VVEVGKNAAAGPD

-709 PASGSTVTLL
+709 PAAGSTVTLL

-767 QVITVKKAGVV
+767 QVITAKKAGVV

-805 ANTMANLYNLYAYT
+805 ANTMANLYNLYAYA

-826 NDTVTGYKNLFQR
+826 DDTVTGYKNLFQR
-839 HLFDRADGDSCR
+839 HLFDRADGNDCR
-851 TVEVKIPADWDAD
+851 TVEVKIPANWDAD

-896 VPNSYSS
+896 VPYIGSYSS

-925 FSVKDDSGNAI
+925 FSMKDDSGNAI
-936 NSCTIQLTNSSND
+936 DSCTIQLTNSSND
-949 TVTIHATA
+949 TVTINATA

-1030 AVTKR
+1030 AVTR
-1035 GTSALTS
+1035 NGASTLSA
-1042 DQYTLSPSLL
+1042 DQYTLSPTLL
-1052 ETVGQQAITVTFGQ
+1052 KTVGQQAITVTFGQ

-1093 NSRMTFDIFAKDG
+1093 NSRMTFDVFAKDG

-1112 ANEVTVLLNGDPV
+1112 ASEVTVLLNGDPV

-1140 FTKEGENTV
+1140 FTKEGVNTV
-1149 EIKAHKSSLTYT
+1149 VVKAHKSSLTYT

-1401 QLTSVEKVPATCETA
+1401 QLTAVEKVPATCETA

-1471 TCANDTTH
+1471 TCAND
-1479 VETVNAAVTNEVTTE
+1479 
-1494 ATCKAD
+1494 AT
-1500 GVRTYTAKVTFEG
+1500 
-1513 EEYTDTKTEVIPAT
+1513 
-1527 GHAYGAPVWKWN
+1527 
-1539 DDFTASATFTCDND
+1539 
-1553 ASHVEKV
+1553 
-1560 DATVSSEVTEGSC
+1560 
-1573 EVGGTRTYTAKVTFE
+1573 
-1588 GKEYTD
+1588 
-1594 TKTEVIPAAGH
+1594 
-1605 TLTAVAEVPAT
+1605 
-1616 CETAGVKAHWKC
+1616 
-1628 EVCGKLFS
+1628 
-1636 DAGGK
+1636 
-1641 TGTTLEKLAIPA
+1641 
-1653 TGHAYG
+1653 
-1659 APVWKWNDDFTA
+1659 
-1671 SATFTCGNDA
+1671 
-1681 SHVKTVNAA
+1681 
-1690 VTNEVTTAATCKA
+1690 
-1703 DGVRTYTAKVTFEG
+1703 
-1717 KEYTDTKT
+1717 
-1725 EVIPATGHAYG
+1725 
-1736 APVWKWNDDFTAS
+1736 
-1749 ATFTCGNDTSHV
+1749 HV
-1761 KNVTATVTNA
+1761 KNVTAEVTSA

-1794 KEYTDTKTETLP
+1794 KEYTSSKTEVIP

-1816 WSWTDGFEA
+1816 WKWNDDFTAS
-1825 TATFTCANN
+1825 ATFTCGN
-1834 DAHVKNVTA
+1834 DASHVKNVTA
-1843 TVTNAVTT
+1843 EVTSAVTT
-1851 EATCESTGVR
+1851 PAACEADGVR

-1877 KTEVIP
+1877 KTEVIPATSHDTELVGAKDVTCTEDGYTGDEVCKVCGVTVKQGEVLP

-1903 TPVEPGKPG
+1903 TPVEPGKP
-1912 EPSQPTQPE
+1912 
-1921 KPTTPDTPATGDS
+1921 ATGDS
-1934 SNMTALWVVLAVAGL
+1934 STLVLWLALLAVSGMA
-1949 GIIAL
+1949 
-1954 VVLLVTKRKS
+1954 VTVIPSRKKRS
-1964 KKD
+1964 R

>member
-53 EFSRYVEYTASFEN
+53 EFVDYLTFAWED
-67 IPLYKVY
+67 IPHYKVT
-74 VPTGT
+74 VPAGT

-84 YGTVYVNTSSGS
+84 YGTVYLDKASSSGS
-96 SYVSEA
+96 GYTQKDGLNDWPPPVDYWSA
-102 DFAEWMPG
+102 DE
-110 FEYWD
+110 
-115 PAAVGSSAPY
+115 VGSSAPY
-125 TIETRTG
+125 TIETRTSG
-132 SNQTKNL
+132 YEKNL
-139 SYVKTASGWA
+139 SLVKTR
-149 NGSNSYLLEFVE
+149 SYADTSSAYILEFVE

-178 TAAVTYTCGD
+178 TTAVTYTCGD
-188 KANALAV
+188 RANALAV

-208 VSTTSATD
+208 VSTTSAAD

-306 GDYNVYEFLTAPGV
+306 GSYAVYEFLTAPGV

-461 MTGIPSTTYGQGALV
+461 MTGIPSTTYGQGTLIPGD
-476 AASADLTGDDSDVY
+476 ADLTGDDSDVY

-517 FDGSTSRYDLT
+517 FDGSTRRYDLT

-560 ALTVGGMK
+560 TLTVGGMK

-633 YVADSGWYINKN
+633 YVADSGWSINKN

-695 LYYTNDSGC
+695 LYYTDDSGC

-767 QVITVKKAGVV
+767 QVITAKKAGVV

-805 ANTMANLYNLYAYT
+805 ANTMANLYNLYAYA

-839 HLFDRADGDSCR
+839 HLFDRADGNDCR

-896 VPNSYSS
+896 VPYIGSYSS

-925 FSVKDDSGNAI
+925 FSMKDDSGNAI
-936 NSCTIQLTNSSND
+936 DSCTIQLTNSSND
-949 TVTIHATA
+949 TVTINATA

-988 GGEDQAVNVELPLVT
+988 GGEDQAVNVELSLVT

-1030 AVTKR
+1030 AVTR
-1035 GTSALTS
+1035 NGASTLSA
-1042 DQYTLSPSLL
+1042 DQYTLSPTLL
-1052 ETVGQQAITVTFGQ
+1052 ETVGQQTITVTFGQ

-1093 NSRMTFDIFAKDG
+1093 NSRMTFDVFAKDG

-1112 ANEVTVLLNGDPV
+1112 ASEVTVLLNGDPV

-1140 FTKEGENTV
+1140 FTKEGINTV
-1149 EIKAHKSSLTYT
+1149 VVKAHKASLTYT

-1253 REKLEEKNFDIQTRT
+1253 REKLEEKSFDIQTRT
-1268 DETSLGEFDYTSA
+1268 DETSLGEFDYTSG

-1313 VAYGSDIGGG
+1313 LAYGSDIGGG
-1323 FAMGSGDSA
+1323 YAMGTGGSA
-1332 GYFDMA
+1332 GYYEVA

-1347 AAINAEIEANPYYLE
+1347 AAINAEIEKDAYYLE
-1362 QNCLTKA
+1362 KNCLTKA

-1401 QLTSVEKVPATCETA
+1401 KLTAVEKVPATCETA

-1449 TGHAYGEPVWK
+1449 TGH
-1460 WNDDFTASATF
+1460 T
-1471 TCANDTTH
+1471 
-1479 VETVNAAVTNEVTTE
+1479 
-1494 ATCKAD
+1494 
-1500 GVRTYTAKVTFEG
+1500 
-1513 EEYTDTKTEVIPAT
+1513 
-1527 GHAYGAPVWKWN
+1527 YGAPVWKWN
-1539 DDFTASATFTCDND
+1539 DDFT
-1553 ASHVEKV
+1553 
-1560 DATVSSEVTEGSC
+1560 VT
-1573 EVGGTRTYTAKVTFE
+1573 
-1588 GKEYTD
+1588 
-1594 TKTEVIPAAGH
+1594 
-1605 TLTAVAEVPAT
+1605 
-1616 CETAGVKAHWKC
+1616 
-1628 EVCGKLFS
+1628 
-1636 DAGGK
+1636 
-1641 TGTTLEKLAIPA
+1641 
-1653 TGHAYG
+1653 
-1659 APVWKWNDDFTA
+1659 
-1671 SATFTCGNDA
+1671 ATFTCGNDA
-1681 SHVKTVNAA
+1681 SHVKTVNAT
-1690 VTNEVTTAATCKA
+1690 VTNEVTTAATCEA
-1703 DGVRTYTAKVTFEG
+1703 DGVRTYTAKVTFDG
-1717 KEYTDTKT
+1717 KD
-1725 EVIPATGHAYG
+1725 
-1736 APVWKWNDDFTAS
+1736 
-1749 ATFTCGNDTSHV
+1749 
-1761 KNVTATVTNA
+1761 
-1771 VTTEATCKADGVR
+1771 
-1784 TYTAKVTFEG
+1784 
-1794 KEYTDTKTETLP
+1794 
-1806 ATGHAYGEPV
+1806 
-1816 WSWTDGFEA
+1816 
-1825 TATFTCANN
+1825 
-1834 DAHVKNVTA
+1834 
-1843 TVTNAVTT
+1843 
-1851 EATCESTGVR
+1851 
-1861 TYTAKV
+1861 
-1867 TFEDK
+1867 
-1872 EYTDT
+1872 YTDT

-1912 EPSQPTQPE
+1912 DSGKPTTPEKPAEPSQPT
-1921 KPTTPDTPATGDS
+1921 TPATGDS

-1954 VVLLVTKRKS
+1954 VVLLVTKRKN